1 MIRNATAYSCS
12 ACRCNIARLA
22 SGFGSEHSLKAKSE
36 RTYPLRIGID
46 VGGTFTDLV
55 AMDEGDSAPVAFKTP
70 TTPADPSDGVLNGI
84 AGLAS
89 SLGLDVSELLQKAQ
103 VIIHGTTVATNTL
116 VERKGA
122 TVGLITTEG
131 FRDLLEIREGLKED
145 RYNLRMNQ
153 VEPLAPRYLRVGVAE
168 RVDAGGK
175 VRREL
180 DKDGLKRQVEYLK
193 SEGVDSV
200 AICFLFSFLNPEH
213 EQEAERV
220 VREMLPDAYVSAS
233 HVILPQIKEFDRLST
248 TSLNA
253 YVGPSLSSYL
263 ERLETRVS
271 QIGGSAPLFVI
282 QSNGGIATVEDSS
295 EQAVRSILSGP
306 AGGASGAAH
315 VARRLREEHVIA
327 LDMGGTS
334 TDITLIE
341 NGSPHITGE
350 KFESGWKIAVPTVDI
365 HTLGAG
371 GGSIARVDE
380 GGVLRVGP
388 TSAGADPG
396 PACYGRGGTQP
407 TVTDAALV
415 LSLLDTEKFLGG
427 AVQLDIDLASEAIR
441 CQVAKPLG
449 LSVEEAAEGI
459 LRVVSSSIAE
469 GIRLASVSRGLDPR
483 EFALMGFGG
492 AAGLVATR
500 VAREIGIRRVLIPPA
515 GPVLSAFGMMAS
527 DLKYDLAMSHPSSLS
542 NVKLDDLRSDFATLV
557 EDGRERIR
565 DAGAADSDISVH
577 LSADM
582 RYLDQIYEVTVDVPD
597 LSLPDDDLRVLWA
610 ENMHERFEQLYAYR
624 QQEQDIRIVTL
635 RASAIGRLPIEGD
648 INDTAHI
655 PSESGAVPSQIT
667 TGPAV
672 INTDYN
678 TVVIDEGCSARF
690 DSGGILHIDVE
701 ASTQDSGAAEGDA
714 VTLSVVGNRLESIA
728 IEMMDV
734 MLRTALSQILNA
746 SRDFSTAILDSQ
758 CRLVAQ
764 GEGIPVHVS
773 ALPVAGRAVLDYFG
787 DSIAPGDVFLLN
799 DPYFG
804 GSHLPDITAIRP
816 VFVDG
821 KLAFMTVNR
830 AHHTDVGGGT
840 HGGYNPSASEIF
852 HEGLRIPPLRIYDG
866 DTPRDDLLRMMAA
879 NVRYPQNFLGDLNA
893 QIGSILTAER
903 RIRELVE
910 HYGSNRLTRIVDG
923 ILDATEAQVRSF
935 ISDWPNGEYFGE
947 SLVDDDGFDSELI
960 PIRARVTVA
969 EDTLTIDLS
978 ESAPQVTG
986 FINSAYANT
995 RSLAHAAI
1003 MYLAPYDVPKNDGSM
1018 GPLKVIA
1025 PKGLI
1030 VNANSPAPVCMSTNH
1045 CAEEIVEAIFKA
1057 LVQAVPEAV
1066 NAGFSRR
1073 LRYAIT
1079 GADPRTGESFLWHF
1093 FMARGGGGAALGHD
1107 GWSCVGEVN
1116 VAGGIRANSVEVTE
1130 ERFPLFVVNHEL
1142 RPGSAGNGQWRG
1154 GLGAVC
1160 EIIYEGKGEALLN
1173 TAGDGAIV
1181 PPFGVLGGEPG
1192 LPHRYSIVS
1201 GGVETVLRTKQTGVI
1216 VKPGDRIIALS
1227 SGGGGYG
1234 DPLRRSSHAKEWD
1247 SKNGYVR

>member
-1 MIRNATAYSCS
+1 M
-12 ACRCNIARLA
+12 
-22 SGFGSEHSLKAKSE
+22 
-36 RTYPLRIGID
+36 RIGID

-70 TTPADPSDGVLNGI
+70 TTPADPSDGVLDGI
-84 AGLAS
+84 AGLAAA
-89 SLGLDVSELLQKAQ
+89 LGLDARELLEEAQ

-145 RYNLRMNQ
+145 RYNLRMDQ
-153 VEPLAPRYLRVGVAE
+153 VEPLAPRYLRVGVEE
-168 RVDAGGK
+168 RVDAGGN

-180 DKDGLKRQVEYLK
+180 DIDGLKRQIEYLK

-213 EQEAERV
+213 EAEAERV
-220 VREMLPDAYVSAS
+220 VREILPDAYVSAS

-263 ERLETRVS
+263 ERLETRIS
-271 QIGGSAPLFVI
+271 QFGGSAPLFVI
-282 QSNGGIATVEDSS
+282 QSNGGIATVKDSS

-306 AGGASGAAH
+306 AGGAAGAAH
-315 VARRLREEHVIA
+315 VARQLGEERVIA

-415 LSLLDTEKFLGG
+415 LGLLDIEKFLGG
-427 AVQLDIDLASEAIR
+427 AVELDIGLATDAIR
-441 CQVAKPLG
+441 TTIAEPLG
-449 LSVEEAAEGI
+449 LSVAEAAEGI

-483 EFALMGFGG
+483 EFALVGFGG

-500 VAREIGIRRVLIPPA
+500 IAREIGIQRVLIPPA

-527 DLKYDLAMSHPSSLS
+527 DLKHDLALSHPSSLS
-542 NVKLDDLRSDFATLV
+542 TVDLDDLRSAFATLI
-557 EDGRERIR
+557 ENGRARIR

-597 LSLPDDDLRVLWA
+597 LNLSDDDLRTRWA

-635 RASAIGRLPIEGD
+635 RASAVGRLPVEGD
-648 INDTAHI
+648 ITDTAHS
-655 PSESGAVPSQIT
+655 PNGSEAVPPEIT
-667 TGPAV
+667 TGPTV

-678 TVVIDEGCSARF
+678 TVVIGEGCSASF
-690 DSGGILHIDVE
+690 DGSGILHIDVE
-701 ASTQDSGAAEGDA
+701 TATQAAGDAAVTEEERDA

-866 DTPRDDLLRMMAA
+866 DAPRDDLLQMMAA
-879 NVRYPQNFLGDLNA
+879 NVRYPKNFLGDLNA

-910 HYGSNRLTRIVDG
+910 HYGSERLTHIVDG

-935 ISDWPNGEYFGE
+935 ISDWPDGEYFGE
-947 SLVDDDGFDSELI
+947 SHVDDDGFDSELI

-969 EDTLTIDLS
+969 GDTLTIDLS
-978 ESAPQVTG
+978 ESAGQVTG

-1018 GPLKVIA
+1018 GPLKVVA
-1025 PKGLI
+1025 PEGLI

-1057 LVQAVPEAV
+1057 LAQAVPESV

-1079 GADPRTGESFLWHF
+1079 GTDPRTGESFLWHF

-1160 EIIYEGKGEALLN
+1160 EIIYEGEGEALLN

-1181 PPFGVLGGEPG
+1181 PPFGVLGGKPG

-1201 GGVETVLRTKQTGVI
+1201 GGAETVLRTKQTGVV
-1216 VKPGDRIIALS
+1216 VKPGDRIVALS

-1234 DPLRRSSHAKEWD
+1234 DPSHRSSDAKEWD
-1247 SKNGYVR
+1247 SRNGYVR

>member
-1 MIRNATAYSCS
+1 M
-12 ACRCNIARLA
+12 
-22 SGFGSEHSLKAKSE
+22 
-36 RTYPLRIGID
+36 RIGID

-55 AMDEGDSAPVAFKTP
+55 AMDEGDSSPVAFKTP
-70 TTPADPSDGVLNGI
+70 TTPTDPSDGVLNGI

-89 SLGLDVSELLQKAQ
+89 SLGMGARELLNKAE

-122 TVGLITTEG
+122 KVGLITTEG

-145 RYNLRMNQ
+145 RYNLRMDQ

-168 RVDAGGK
+168 RVDASGS

-180 DKDGLKRQVEYLK
+180 DVEGLRRQVEFLK

-200 AICFLFSFLNPEH
+200 AICFLFSFLNPDH
-213 EQEAERV
+213 EKEAERV

-263 ERLETRVS
+263 ERLDTRIS
-271 QIGGSAPLFVI
+271 EAGGSAPLFVI
-282 QSNGGIATVEDSS
+282 QSNGGIAPVKDSS

-306 AGGASGAAH
+306 AGGAAGAAH
-315 VARRLREEHVIA
+315 VARQLGEERIIA

-341 NGSPHITGE
+341 DGNPHITGE
-350 KFESGWKIAVPTVDI
+350 KFEAGWKIAVPTVDI

-407 TVTDAALV
+407 TVTDAALI
-415 LSLLDTEKFLGG
+415 LGLLDTEKFLGG
-427 AVQLDIDLASEAIR
+427 AVQLDTDRATEAIR
-441 CQVAKPLG
+441 TMVAEPLG
-449 LSVEEAAEGI
+449 LDVDAAAEGI

-483 EFALMGFGG
+483 EFSLMGFGG

-500 VAREIGIRRVLIPPA
+500 VAREIGIGRVLIPPT

-527 DLKYDLAMSHPSSLS
+527 DLKHDLALSHPSSLS
-542 NVKLDDLRSDFATLV
+542 TVDLDGLRSAYATLI

-565 DAGAADSDISVH
+565 SAGAAESDIGVH

-597 LSLPDDDLRVLWA
+597 LDLPDDELRVRWA

-635 RASAIGRLPIEGD
+635 RASAVGKLPVDG
-648 INDTAHI
+648 
-655 PSESGAVPSQIT
+655 S
-667 TGPAV
+667 GPAAASSMSDDATASAHLDSLHDAISGPTV
-672 INTDYN
+672 INTNYN
-678 TVVIDEGCSARF
+678 TVVVGEGCTARY
-690 DSGGILHIDVE
+690 DQHGILHIEVE
-701 ASTQDSGAAEGDA
+701 AATQATTAQADP

-821 KLAFMTVNR
+821 ELMFMTVNR

-866 DTPRDDLLRMMAA
+866 DAPRDDLLQMMAA
-879 NVRYPQNFLGDLNA
+879 NVRYPKNFLGDLNA

-910 HYGSNRLTRIVDG
+910 HYGAERLTRIVDG
-923 ILDATEAQVRSF
+923 ILDATESQVRSF
-935 ISDWPNGEYFGE
+935 ISDWPDGEYYGE

-960 PIRARVTVA
+960 PIRAKVTVA
-969 EDTLTIDLS
+969 GDTLTIDLS
-978 ESAPQVTG
+978 ESAKQVTG

-1025 PKGLI
+1025 PEGLI

-1057 LVQAVPEAV
+1057 LAQAVPESV

-1142 RPGSAGNGQWRG
+1142 RPGSAGTGQWRG

-1160 EIIYEGKGEALLN
+1160 EIIYEGEGEALLN

-1201 GGVETVLRTKQTGVI
+1201 NGVETVLRTKQTGVV
-1216 VKPGDRIIALS
+1216 VKPGDRIVALS

-1234 DPLRRSSHAKEWD
+1234 DPAHRSVNEDAWDRR
-1247 SKNGYVR
+1247 NGYV

>member
-1 MIRNATAYSCS
+1 M
-12 ACRCNIARLA
+12 
-22 SGFGSEHSLKAKSE
+22 
-36 RTYPLRIGID
+36 RIGID

-55 AMDEGDSAPVAFKTP
+55 VMAEGDSAPVAFKTP
-70 TTPADPSDGVLNGI
+70 TTPADPSDGVLNGVE
-84 AGLAS
+84 GLAS
-89 SLGLDVSELLQKAQ
+89 SIGMDSRELLEKAE

-122 TVGLITTEG
+122 KVGLITTEG

-145 RYNLRMNQ
+145 RYNLRMDQ

-168 RVDAGGK
+168 RVDASGK

-180 DKDGLKRQVEYLK
+180 DVEGLRNQVEYLK

-200 AICFLFSFLNPEH
+200 AICFLFSFLNPDH
-213 EQEAERV
+213 EAEAERI

-248 TSLNA
+248 TALNA

-263 ERLETRVS
+263 ERLETRIS
-271 QIGGSAPLFVI
+271 EAGGTAPLFVI
-282 QSNGGIATVEDSS
+282 QSNGGIAPVKDSS

-306 AGGASGAAH
+306 AGGAAGAAH
-315 VARRLREEHVIA
+315 VARQLGEDRVIA

-334 TDITLIE
+334 TDITLVE
-341 NGSPHITGE
+341 GGSPHITGE

-415 LSLLDTEKFLGG
+415 LGLLDTDMFLGG
-427 AVQLDIDLASEAIR
+427 AVALDIDLATDAISR
-441 CQVAKPLG
+441 AVAQPLG
-449 LSVEEAAEGI
+449 IDVQAAAEGI

-492 AAGLVATR
+492 AAGLIATR
-500 VAREIGIRRVLIPPA
+500 VAREIGIDRVLIPPA

-527 DLKYDLAMSHPSSLS
+527 DLKHDLALSHPSSLS
-542 NVKLDDLRSDFATLV
+542 TVDLDGLRSAFASLV

-565 DAGAADSDISVH
+565 SAGAAESDISVH

-597 LSLPDDDLRVLWA
+597 LNLLDDDLRVHWA

-635 RASAIGRLPIEGD
+635 RASAVGRLPVEGGVAD
-648 INDTAHI
+648 AVSSRNGSEASAQGNAH
-655 PSESGAVPSQIT
+655 SEPV
-667 TGPAV
+667 TGPTV

-678 TVVIDEGCSARF
+678 TVVVGEGCSARF
-690 DSGGILHIDVE
+690 DSNGILHIAVE
-701 ASTQDSGAAEGDA
+701 AATQATDAAERDA

-746 SRDFSTAILDSQ
+746 SRDFSTAILDGQ

-866 DTPRDDLLRMMAA
+866 DVPRDDLLQMMAA
-879 NVRYPQNFLGDLNA
+879 NVRYPKNFLGDLNA

-903 RIRELVE
+903 RIRELIE
-910 HYGSNRLTRIVDG
+910 HYGAERLTFIVDG

-935 ISDWPNGEYFGE
+935 ISDWPDGEYFGE

-960 PIRARVTVA
+960 PIRAKVTIA
-969 EDTLTIDLS
+969 GDTMTIDLS

-1018 GPLKVIA
+1018 GPLQVIA

-1057 LVQAVPEAV
+1057 LAQAVPESV

-1079 GADPRTGESFLWHF
+1079 GTDPRTGESFLWHF

-1142 RPGSAGNGQWRG
+1142 RPGSAGDGQWRG

-1160 EIIYEGKGEALLN
+1160 EIIYEGEGDALLN

-1201 GGVETVLRTKQTGVI
+1201 GGIETVLRTKQTGVV
-1216 VKPGDRIIALS
+1216 VKPGDRIVALS

-1234 DPLRRSSHAKEWD
+1234 DPALRSAKSD
-1247 SKNGYVR
+1247 ASDRKNGYV

>member
-1 MIRNATAYSCS
+1 MH
-12 ACRCNIARLA
+12 
-22 SGFGSEHSLKAKSE
+22 G
-36 RTYPLRIGID
+36 LRIGID

-55 AMDEGDSAPVAFKTP
+55 AVDEGDSAPVAFKTP
-70 TTPADPSDGVLNGI
+70 TTPADPSDGVLTGI

-89 SLGLDVSELLQKAQ
+89 SMGMDTPALLDKAQ

-122 TVGLITTEG
+122 KIGLITTEG

-145 RYNLRMNQ
+145 RYNLRMDQ
-153 VEPLAPRYLRVGVAE
+153 VEPLAPRYLRVGVEE
-168 RVDAGGK
+168 RVDAAGK

-180 DKDGLKRQVEYLK
+180 DVEGLRQQVEYLK
-193 SEGVDSV
+193 SEGVDSI
-200 AICFLFSFLNPEH
+200 AICFLFSFLNPDH
-213 EQEAERV
+213 EMEAEKI

-263 ERLETRVS
+263 ERLETRIS
-271 QIGGSAPLFVI
+271 EAGGSAPLFVI
-282 QSNGGIATVEDSS
+282 QSNGGIAPVKDSS

-306 AGGASGAAH
+306 AGGAAGAAH
-315 VARRLREEHVIA
+315 VARQLGEERVIA

-341 NGSPHITGE
+341 HGSPHITGE
-350 KFESGWKIAVPTVDI
+350 KFEAGWKIAVPTVDI

-415 LSLLDTEKFLGG
+415 LGLLDTDKFLGG
-427 AVQLDIDLASEAIR
+427 TVELDIDRATQTIQSD
-441 CQVAKPLG
+441 VADPLG
-449 LSVEEAAEGI
+449 VDVRAAAEGI

-500 VAREIGIRRVLIPPA
+500 VAREIGISRVLIPPA

-527 DLKYDLAMSHPSSLS
+527 DLKHDLALSHPSSLS
-542 NVKLDDLRSDFATLV
+542 TVDLDGLRSAFESLT
-557 EDGRERIR
+557 ESGRERIR
-565 DAGAADSDISVH
+565 AAGAADSDITVH

-597 LSLPDDDLRVLWA
+597 LNSSDDELRIRWA
-610 ENMHERFEQLYAYR
+610 ENMHERFERLYAYR

-635 RASAIGRLPIEGD
+635 RASAVGRLSVNGVDSSPAYSHDD
-648 INDTAHI
+648 IASASTHDDHHD
-655 PSESGAVPSQIT
+655 EVSGPTVLNS
-667 TGPAV
+667 
-672 INTDYN
+672 DYN
-678 TVVIDEGCSARF
+678 TVVVGEGCSARY
-690 DSGGILHIDVE
+690 DGHGILHIDVE
-701 ASTQDSGAAEGDA
+701 TSTQADDARADS

-787 DSIAPGDVFLLN
+787 DNIAPGDVFLLN

-821 KLAFMTVNR
+821 QLMFMTVNR

-866 DTPRDDLLRMMAA
+866 DVPRDDLLQMMAA
-879 NVRYPQNFLGDLNA
+879 NVRYPKNFLGDLNA

-910 HYGSNRLTRIVDG
+910 HYGTERLTRIVDG
-923 ILDATEAQVRSF
+923 ILDATESQVRSF
-935 ISDWPNGEYFGE
+935 ISDWPDGEYYGE
-947 SLVDDDGFDSELI
+947 SLVDDDGFDSKLI
-960 PIRARVTVA
+960 PIRAKITVA
-969 EDTLTIDLS
+969 GDTLTIDLS
-978 ESAPQVTG
+978 ESAKQVTG

-1057 LVQAVPEAV
+1057 LSQAVPESV

-1079 GADPRTGESFLWHF
+1079 GTDPRTGESFLWHF
-1093 FMARGGGGAALGHD
+1093 FMARGGGGASLGHD

-1142 RPGSAGNGQWRG
+1142 RPGSAGDGQWRG

-1160 EIIYEGKGEALLN
+1160 EIIYEGEGEALLN

-1201 GGVETVLRTKQTGVI
+1201 GGVETVLRTKQTSVV
-1216 VKPGDRIIALS
+1216 VKPGDRIVALS

-1234 DPLRRSSHAKEWD
+1234 KPELRSSEEDTWD
-1247 SKNGYVR
+1247 RRNGYV

>member
-1 MIRNATAYSCS
+1 M
-12 ACRCNIARLA
+12 
-22 SGFGSEHSLKAKSE
+22 
-36 RTYPLRIGID
+36 RIGID

-70 TTPADPSDGVLNGI
+70 TTPADPSDGVLDGI
-84 AGLAS
+84 EGLAS
-89 SLGLDVSELLQKAQ
+89 SMGLDPRELLEQAQ
-103 VIIHGTTVATNTL
+103 VVIHGTTVATNTL

-145 RYNLRMNQ
+145 RYNLRMDQ
-153 VEPLAPRYLRVGVAE
+153 VEPLAPRFLRVGVAE

-175 VRREL
+175 VRRDL
-180 DKDGLKRQVEYLK
+180 DIDGLKRQVEYLK

-213 EQEAERV
+213 EAEAERV

-253 YVGPSLSSYL
+253 YVGPSLSNYL
-263 ERLETRVS
+263 ERLDTRITQV
-271 QIGGSAPLFVI
+271 GGSAPLFVI
-282 QSNGGIATVEDSS
+282 QSNGGIATVKDSS

-306 AGGASGAAH
+306 AGGAAGAAH
-315 VARRLREEHVIA
+315 VARHLGEERVIA

-341 NGSPHITGE
+341 NGDPHITGE

-415 LSLLDTEKFLGG
+415 LSLLDIEKFLGG
-427 AVQLDIDLASEAIR
+427 AVELNIDLATEAIR
-441 CQVAKPLG
+441 TEVAGPLG
-449 LSVEEAAEGI
+449 LTVKEAAEGI

-500 VAREIGIRRVLIPPA
+500 VAREIGISRVTIPPA

-527 DLKYDLAMSHPSSLS
+527 DLKHDLALSHPCSLS
-542 NVKLDDLRSDFATLV
+542 TVALDDLRSAFATLV
-557 EDGRERIR
+557 KDGRQRIR

-582 RYLDQIYEVTVDVPD
+582 RYLDQIYEVTVDVPH
-597 LSLPDDDLRVLWA
+597 LNLPDDDLRTRWA

-635 RASAIGRLPIEGD
+635 RASAVGRLPVEGG
-648 INDTAHI
+648 ITGTAHS
-655 PSESGAVPSQIT
+655 PNGSGAVPPEIT
-667 TGPAV
+667 TGPTV
-672 INTDYN
+672 INTGYN
-678 TVVIDEGCSARF
+678 TVVIGEGCSASF
-690 DSGGILHIDVE
+690 DGSGILHIDVE
-701 ASTQDSGAAEGDA
+701 AATQAAGDAEVGEEERDA

-746 SRDFSTAILDSQ
+746 SRDFSTAILDGQ

-866 DTPRDDLLRMMAA
+866 DVPRDDLLQMMSA
-879 NVRYPQNFLGDLNA
+879 NVRYPKNFLGDLNA
-893 QIGSILTAER
+893 QIGSVLTAER
-903 RIRELVE
+903 RIRGLID
-910 HYGSNRLTRIVDG
+910 HYGSEPLTRIVDG

-935 ISDWPNGEYFGE
+935 ISDWPDGEYFGE
-947 SLVDDDGFDSELI
+947 SLVDDDGFDSKLI
-960 PIRARVTVA
+960 PIRATVTISG
-969 EDTLTIDLS
+969 DTLTIDLS

-995 RSLAHAAI
+995 RSHAHAAI
-1003 MYLAPYDVPKNDGSM
+1003 MYLAPYDVPKNEGSM

-1025 PKGLI
+1025 PSGLI
-1030 VNANSPAPVCMSTNH
+1030 VNADSPAPVCMSTNH

-1057 LVQAVPEAV
+1057 LAQAVPEAV

-1079 GADPRTGESFLWHF
+1079 GTDPRTGESFLWHF
-1093 FMARGGGGAALGHD
+1093 FMARGGG
-1107 GWSCVGEVN
+1107 
-1116 VAGGIRANSVEVTE
+1116 
-1130 ERFPLFVVNHEL
+1130 
-1142 RPGSAGNGQWRG
+1142 
-1154 GLGAVC
+1154 
-1160 EIIYEGKGEALLN
+1160 
-1173 TAGDGAIV
+1173 
-1181 PPFGVLGGEPG
+1181 
-1192 LPHRYSIVS
+1192 
-1201 GGVETVLRTKQTGVI
+1201 
-1216 VKPGDRIIALS
+1216 
-1227 SGGGGYG
+1227 
-1234 DPLRRSSHAKEWD
+1234 
-1247 SKNGYVR
+1247 

>member
-1 MIRNATAYSCS
+1 M
-12 ACRCNIARLA
+12 
-22 SGFGSEHSLKAKSE
+22 
-36 RTYPLRIGID
+36 RIGID

-55 AMDEGDSAPVAFKTP
+55 ATSEDSGTPVVFKTP
-70 TTPADPSDGVLNGI
+70 TTPDDPSQGVLKGI
-84 AGLAS
+84 EGLAAALGMESRKLLS
-89 SLGLDVSELLQKAQ
+89 SAEVL
-103 VIIHGTTVATNTL
+103 IHGTTVATNTL

-122 TVGLITTEG
+122 NVGLITTEG

-145 RYNLRMNQ
+145 RYNLRMDQ
-153 VEPLAPRYLRVGVAE
+153 VEPLAPRYLRIGVPE
-168 RVDAGGK
+168 RVDSSGA

-180 DKDGLKRQVEYLK
+180 DVAELKRKVEYLQ

-213 EQEAERV
+213 EREAERI
-220 VREMLPDAYVSAS
+220 VREMMPDAYVSSS

-248 TSLNA
+248 TTLNA
-253 YVGPSLSSYL
+253 YVGPSLASYL
-263 ERLETRVS
+263 QRLEGRITEV
-271 QIGGSAPLFVI
+271 GGAVPVFVI
-282 QSNGGIATVEDSS
+282 QSNGGIAPVSDSS

-306 AGGASGAAH
+306 AGGAAGAAH
-315 VARRLREEHVIA
+315 VARQLGEDRVIA

-341 NGSPHITGE
+341 DGAPHVTGE

-396 PACYGRGGTQP
+396 PACYGNGGTQP

-415 LSLLDTEKFLGG
+415 LGLLDTEKFLGG
-427 AVQLDIDLASEAIR
+427 AVRLDGDLATEAIR
-441 CQVAKPLG
+441 REVAGPLG
-449 LSVEEAAEGI
+449 LDVESAAEGI

-483 EFALMGFGG
+483 EFVLMGFGG

-500 VAREIGIRRVLIPPA
+500 VAGEIGIGRVLIPPA

-527 DLKYDLAMSHPSSLS
+527 DLKYDLAVSHPSSLS
-542 NVKLDDLRSDFATLV
+542 TVELDGVRSAFGELA
-557 EDGRERIR
+557 EDGRARLR
-565 DAGAADSDISVH
+565 AAGASDSDIS
-577 LSADM
+577 LSFSADM

-597 LSLPDDDLRVLWA
+597 LDLPDEDVRLRWA
-610 ENMHERFEQLYAYR
+610 ENMHARFERLYAYR

-635 RASAIGRLPIEGD
+635 RASAVGRLPAEAIEFWD
-648 INDTAHI
+648 
-655 PSESGAVPSQIT
+655 SESASGTDT
-667 TGPAV
+667 TSVDSVIHGPTV
-672 INTDYN
+672 INTNYN
-678 TVVIDEGCSARF
+678 TVVVGDGCSAQI
-690 DSGGILHIDVE
+690 DSHGVMHIDVE
-701 ASTQDSGAAEGDA
+701 GVEQSPADAEADS

-746 SRDFSTAILDSQ
+746 SRDFSTAILDRES
-758 CRLVAQ
+758 RMVAQ
-764 GEGIPVHVS
+764 GEGIPVHMS

-787 DSIAPGDVFLLN
+787 DGISPGDVFLLN

-804 GSHLPDITAIRP
+804 GSHLPDLTVIRP

-821 KLAFMTVNR
+821 DLAFMTVNR

-852 HEGLRIPPLRIYDG
+852 HEGLRIPPLRIHDR
-866 DTPRDDLLRMMAA
+866 DVPRDDLLQMMAA
-879 NVRYPQNFLGDLNA
+879 NVRYPKNFLGDLNA
-893 QIGSILTAER
+893 QIGSVLTAER
-903 RIRELVE
+903 RIRELVD
-910 HYGSNRLTRIVDG
+910 HYGARRLSRIVNG

-935 ISDWPNGEYFGE
+935 ISDWPDGVYHGE

-960 PIRARVTVA
+960 PIRAKVTIA
-969 EDTLTIDLS
+969 GDTLTIDLS
-978 ESAPQVTG
+978 ESASQVTG

-1003 MYLAPYDVPKNDGSM
+1003 MYLAPYDVPKNEGSM
-1018 GPLKVIA
+1018 GPLEVIA
-1025 PKGLI
+1025 PTGLI
-1030 VNANSPAPVCMSTNH
+1030 VNADAPAPVCMSTNH

-1057 LVQAVPEAV
+1057 LSQAVPEAV

-1079 GADPRTGESFLWHF
+1079 GIDPRTGESFLWHF
-1093 FMARGGGGAALGHD
+1093 FMARGGGGASKGHD

-1142 RPGSAGNGQWRG
+1142 RPGSAGKGKWRG

-1160 EIIYEGKGEALLN
+1160 EIIYEGEGDALLN

-1181 PPFGVLGGEPG
+1181 PPFGALGGEPG

-1201 GGVETVLRTKQTGVI
+1201 NGEETVLRTKQTGVI
-1216 VKPGDRIIALS
+1216 VKPGDRIVALS

-1234 DPLRRSSHAKEWD
+1234 DPMQRSEEASAWD
-1247 SKNGYVR
+1247 GRNGYV

>member
-1 MIRNATAYSCS
+1 M
-12 ACRCNIARLA
+12 
-22 SGFGSEHSLKAKSE
+22 
-36 RTYPLRIGID
+36 RIGID

-55 AMDEGDSAPVAFKTP
+55 AMREGDAAPFVFKTP
-70 TTPADPSDGVLNGI
+70 TTPDDPSIGVVDGI
-84 AGLAS
+84 EGLAAT
-89 SLGLDVSELLQKAQ
+89 LGVEPQELLNSAE
-103 VIIHGTTVATNTL
+103 VLIHGTTVATNTL

-122 TVGLITTEG
+122 RVGLITTEG

-145 RYNLRMNQ
+145 RYNLRMDQ
-153 VEPLAPRYLRVGVAE
+153 VEPLAPRYLRVGAPE
-168 RVDAGGK
+168 RVDSSGA

-180 DKDGLKRQVEYLK
+180 DVEELRRQVEYLK

-213 EQEAERV
+213 EMEADRI
-220 VREMLPDAYVSAS
+220 VREMMPEAYVSSS

-248 TSLNA
+248 TALNA
-253 YVGPSLSSYL
+253 YVGPSLASYL
-263 ERLETRVS
+263 LRLEGRITEA
-271 QIGGSAPLFVI
+271 GGAVPLFVI
-282 QSNGGIATVEDSS
+282 QSNGGIAPVSDSS

-306 AGGASGAAH
+306 AGGAAGAAY
-315 VARRLREEHVIA
+315 VARQLGEDRVIA

-341 NGSPHITGE
+341 DGAPHVTGE
-350 KFESGWKIAVPTVDI
+350 KFEAGWKIAVPTVDI

-388 TSAGADPG
+388 ASAGADPG
-396 PACYGRGGTQP
+396 PACYGKGGTQP

-415 LSLLDTEKFLGG
+415 LGLLDTDRFLGG
-427 AVQLDIDLASEAIR
+427 AVQLDEDLAVDTIR
-441 CQVAKPLG
+441 SQIAEPLG
-449 LSVEEAAEGI
+449 VDVEAAAEGI

-500 VAREIGIRRVLIPPA
+500 VAAEIGISRVLIPPA

-527 DLKYDLAMSHPSSLS
+527 DLKYDLAVSHPSSLS
-542 NVKLDDLRSDFATLV
+542 TVDLDGVRSAFGDLAEEGRARLRS
-557 EDGRERIR
+557 
-565 DAGAADSDISVH
+565 AGATDSDICVS

-597 LSLPDDDLRVLWA
+597 LHLPDDELRLRWA
-610 ENMHERFEQLYAYR
+610 ENMHLRFERLYAYR

-635 RASAIGRLPIEGD
+635 RASAVGRLPMAAVAARELAEDGSSE
-648 INDTAHI
+648 ASPL
-655 PSESGAVPSQIT
+655 PSMQGPS
-667 TGPAV
+667 V
-672 INTDYN
+672 VNTDYN
-678 TVVIDEGCSARF
+678 TVVVGEGCSATLDAR
-690 DSGGILHIDVE
+690 GIMHIDVGSGTQAPENAE
-701 ASTQDSGAAEGDA
+701 ADS

-758 CRLVAQ
+758 SRMVAQ
-764 GEGIPVHVS
+764 GEGIPVHMS

-787 DSIAPGDVFLLN
+787 DGISPGDVFLLN

-804 GSHLPDITAIRP
+804 GSHLPDLTVIRP

-821 KLAFMTVNR
+821 DLAFMTVNR

-852 HEGLRIPPLRIYDG
+852 HEGLRIPPLRIYDR
-866 DTPRDDLLRMMAA
+866 DVPRDDLLQMMAA
-879 NVRYPQNFLGDLNA
+879 NVRTPKNFLGDLNA
-893 QIGSILTAER
+893 QIGSVLTAER
-903 RIRELVE
+903 RIRELVD
-910 HYGSNRLTRIVDG
+910 HYGAERLTRIVDG
-923 ILDATEAQVRSF
+923 ILYATEAQVRSF
-935 ISDWPNGEYFGE
+935 ITEWPDGVYYGE

-960 PIRARVTVA
+960 PIRAKITIA
-969 EDTLTIDLS
+969 GDTMTIDLS
-978 ESAPQVTG
+978 ESSRQVTG

-1003 MYLAPYDVPKNDGSM
+1003 MYVAPYDIPKNEGSM
-1018 GPLKVIA
+1018 GPLEVIA
-1025 PKGLI
+1025 PTGLI
-1030 VNANSPAPVCMSTNH
+1030 VNADSPAPVCMSTNH

-1057 LVQAVPEAV
+1057 LSQAVPEAV

-1079 GADPRTGESFLWHF
+1079 GIDPRTGESFLWHF
-1093 FMARGGGGAALGHD
+1093 FMARGGGGASLGHD

-1142 RPGSAGNGQWRG
+1142 RPGSAGKGRWRG

-1160 EIIYEGKGEALLN
+1160 EIVYEGEGDALLN

-1192 LPHRYSIVS
+1192 LPHTYSIVS
-1201 GGVETVLRTKQTGVI
+1201 NGEETVLPTKLTGVV
-1216 VKPGDRIIALS
+1216 VKPGDRIVALS

-1234 DPLRRSSHAKEWD
+1234 DPADRSPASSAWDRR
-1247 SKNGYVR
+1247 NGYT

>member
-1 MIRNATAYSCS
+1 M
-12 ACRCNIARLA
+12 
-22 SGFGSEHSLKAKSE
+22 
-36 RTYPLRIGID
+36 RIGID

-70 TTPADPSDGVLNGI
+70 TTPADPSDGVLDGI
-84 AGLAS
+84 AGLAAA
-89 SLGLDVSELLQKAQ
+89 LGLDARELLEEAQ

-145 RYNLRMNQ
+145 RYNLRMDQ
-153 VEPLAPRYLRVGVAE
+153 VEPLAPRYLRVGVEE
-168 RVDAGGK
+168 RVDAGGN

-180 DKDGLKRQVEYLK
+180 DIDGLKRQIEYLK

-213 EQEAERV
+213 EAEAERV

-248 TSLNA
+248 TALNA

-263 ERLETRVS
+263 ERLETRIS
-271 QIGGSAPLFVI
+271 QVGGSAPLFVI
-282 QSNGGIATVEDSS
+282 QSNGGIATVKDSS

-306 AGGASGAAH
+306 AGGAAGAAH
-315 VARRLREEHVIA
+315 VARQLGEERVIA

-396 PACYGRGGTQP
+396 PACYGHGGTQP

-415 LSLLDTEKFLGG
+415 LGLLDIEKFLGG
-427 AVQLDIDLASEAIR
+427 AVELDIDLATDAIR
-441 CQVAKPLG
+441 TAIAGPLG

-500 VAREIGIRRVLIPPA
+500 VAREIGIARVLIPPA

-527 DLKYDLAMSHPSSLS
+527 DLKHDLALSHPSSLS
-542 NVKLDDLRSDFATLV
+542 TVDLDDLRSAFATLT

-597 LSLPDDDLRVLWA
+597 LSLSDDDLRTRWA

-635 RASAIGRLPIEGD
+635 RASAVGRLPIEGD
-648 INDTAHI
+648 ITDTAHS
-655 PSESGAVPSQIT
+655 PSGSEDAATKVI
-667 TGPAV
+667 TGPTV

-678 TVVIDEGCSARF
+678 TMVIGEGCSAGF
-690 DSGGILHIDVE
+690 DDSGILHIDVE
-701 ASTQDSGAAEGDA
+701 AATQAAGDAAIKEEERDA

-746 SRDFSTAILDSQ
+746 SRDFSTAILDGQ

-866 DTPRDDLLRMMAA
+866 DAPRDDLLQMMAA
-879 NVRYPQNFLGDLNA
+879 NVRYPKNFLGDLNA

-903 RIRELVE
+903 RIRELIE
-910 HYGSNRLTRIVDG
+910 HYGADRLTHIVDG

-935 ISDWPNGEYFGE
+935 ISDWPDGEYFGE
-947 SLVDDDGFDSELI
+947 SHVDDDGFDSELI

-969 EDTLTIDLS
+969 GDTLTIDLS
-978 ESAPQVTG
+978 ESAGQVTG

-1025 PKGLI
+1025 PEGLI

-1057 LVQAVPEAV
+1057 LAQAVPEAV

-1079 GADPRTGESFLWHF
+1079 GTDPRTGESFLWHF

-1160 EIIYEGKGEALLN
+1160 EIIYEGEGEALLN

-1181 PPFGVLGGEPG
+1181 PPFGVLGGKPG

-1201 GGVETVLRTKQTGVI
+1201 GGAETVLRTKQTGVV
-1216 VKPGDRIIALS
+1216 VKPGDRIVALS

-1234 DPLRRSSHAKEWD
+1234 DPSRRSSDAKEWD
-1247 SKNGYVR
+1247 SRNGYVR

>member
-1 MIRNATAYSCS
+1 M
-12 ACRCNIARLA
+12 
-22 SGFGSEHSLKAKSE
+22 
-36 RTYPLRIGID
+36 RIGID

-55 AMDEGDSAPVAFKTP
+55 VMAEGNSTPVAFKTP
-70 TTPADPSDGVLNGI
+70 TTPDDPSDGVLTGI
-84 AGLAS
+84 TGLAS
-89 SLGLDVSELLQKAQ
+89 SIGMDAAALLESAE
-103 VIIHGTTVATNTL
+103 VVIHGTTVATNTL
-116 VERKGA
+116 VEHKGA
-122 TVGLITTEG
+122 KVGLITTEG

-145 RYNLRMNQ
+145 RYNLRMDQ

-168 RVDAGGK
+168 RVDASGK
-175 VRREL
+175 VRQKL
-180 DKDGLKRQVEYLK
+180 DVDGLKRQVEYLK

-200 AICFLFSFLNPEH
+200 AICFLFSFLNPDH
-213 EQEAERV
+213 EREAERI

-263 ERLETRVS
+263 ERLETR
-271 QIGGSAPLFVI
+271 IGEAGGNAPLFVI
-282 QSNGGIATVEDSS
+282 QSNGGIAPVRDSS

-306 AGGASGAAH
+306 AGGAAGAAH
-315 VARRLREEHVIA
+315 VARQLGESRVIA

-341 NGSPHITGE
+341 DGSPHITGE

-388 TSAGADPG
+388 TSAGAVPG
-396 PACYGRGGTQP
+396 PACYGRGGTLP

-415 LSLLDTEKFLGG
+415 RGLLDADNFLGG
-427 AVQLDIDLASEAIR
+427 TVDLDTGRAIEAIR
-441 CQVAKPLG
+441 SKVAEPLG
-449 LSVEEAAEGI
+449 IEVEAAAEGI

-500 VAREIGIRRVLIPPA
+500 VAREIGIERVLIPPT

-527 DLKYDLAMSHPSSLS
+527 DLKHDLALSHPASLS
-542 NVKLDDLRSDFATLV
+542 AVDLDGFRSAYATLID
-557 EDGRERIR
+557 DGKKRIR
-565 DAGAADSDISVH
+565 TAGAAESDISVH

-597 LSLPDDDLRVLWA
+597 LSLPDDELRVRWA
-610 ENMHERFEQLYAYR
+610 ENMHRRFEQLYAYR

-635 RASAIGRLPIEGD
+635 RASAVGRLSVNGGGA
-648 INDTAHI
+648 INGAAV
-655 PSESGAVPSQIT
+655 SEQHDAEQDAID
-667 TGPAV
+667 GPTV

-678 TVVIDEGCSARF
+678 TMVVGEGCTARY
-690 DSGGILHIDVE
+690 DRHGILHIDVE
-701 ASTQDSGAAEGDA
+701 TATHAVEARADS

-746 SRDFSTAILDSQ
+746 SRDFSTAILDGQ

-787 DSIAPGDVFLLN
+787 DSIAPGDVFMLN

-804 GSHLPDITAIRP
+804 GSHLPDITVIRP

-821 KLAFMTVNR
+821 ALRFMTVNR

-866 DTPRDDLLRMMAA
+866 DVPRDDLLQMMSF
-879 NVRYPQNFLGDLNA
+879 NVRYPKNFLGDLNA
-893 QIGSILTAER
+893 QIGSVLTAER
-903 RIRELVE
+903 RIRELVN
-910 HYGSNRLTRIVDG
+910 HYGADRLTRIVDG
-923 ILDATEAQVRSF
+923 ILDATEAQVRNF
-935 ISDWPNGEYFGE
+935 ISEWPDGEYYGE

-960 PIRARVTVA
+960 PIRAKVTIA
-969 EDTLTIDLS
+969 GDTMTIDLS
-978 ESAPQVTG
+978 ESAQQVTG

-1030 VNANSPAPVCMSTNH
+1030 VNANAPAPVCMSTNH

-1057 LVQAVPEAV
+1057 LAQAVPEAV

-1079 GADPRTGESFLWHF
+1079 GTDPRTGESFLWHF

-1130 ERFPLFVVNHEL
+1130 ERFPLFVINHEL
-1142 RPGSAGNGQWRG
+1142 RPGSAGDGQWRG

-1160 EIIYEGKGEALLN
+1160 EIVYEGEGEALLN

-1201 GGVETVLRTKQTGVI
+1201 GGVETVLRTKQTGV
-1216 VKPGDRIIALS
+1216 VVHPGDRIVALS

-1234 DPLRRSSHAKEWD
+1234 DPTRRSANASEWD
-1247 SKNGYVR
+1247 SRNGYV

>member
-1 MIRNATAYSCS
+1 M
-12 ACRCNIARLA
+12 
-22 SGFGSEHSLKAKSE
+22 
-36 RTYPLRIGID
+36 RIGVD

-55 AMDEGDSAPVAFKTP
+55 AMRVGDSAPAVFKTP
-70 TTPADPSDGVLNGI
+70 TTPDDPSLGVVNGI
-84 AGLAS
+84 EGLAAAMEVTS
-89 SLGLDVSELLQKAQ
+89 EDLLGGAEVL
-103 VIIHGTTVATNTL
+103 IHGTTVATNTL

-122 TVGLITTEG
+122 RVGLITTEG

-145 RYNLRMNQ
+145 RYNLRMDQ
-153 VEPLAPRYLRVGVAE
+153 VEPLAPRYLRVGVPE
-168 RVDAGGK
+168 RVDSSGM

-180 DKDGLKRQVEYLK
+180 DVEELKRQVEYLQ

-200 AICFLFSFLNPEH
+200 AICFLFSFLNPDH
-213 EQEAERV
+213 EREAERI
-220 VREMLPDAYVSAS
+220 VREMMPDAYVSSS

-248 TSLNA
+248 TTLNA
-253 YVGPSLSSYL
+253 YVGPSLASYL
-263 ERLETRVS
+263 RRLEGRITEA
-271 QIGGSAPLFVI
+271 GGTVPVFVI
-282 QSNGGIATVEDSS
+282 QSNGGIAPVSDSS

-306 AGGASGAAH
+306 AGGAAGAAH
-315 VARRLREEHVIA
+315 VARQLGEERVIA

-341 NGSPHITGE
+341 DGTPHVTGE
-350 KFESGWKIAVPTVDI
+350 KFEAGWKIAVPTVDI

-396 PACYGRGGTQP
+396 PACYGKGGTQP

-415 LSLLDTEKFLGG
+415 LGLLNTDKFLGG
-427 AVQLDIDLASEAIR
+427 AVQLDEELAIEAI
-441 CQVAKPLG
+441 CSQVAEPLG
-449 LSVEEAAEGI
+449 LDVESAAEGI

-492 AAGLVATR
+492 AAGLVTTR
-500 VAREIGIRRVLIPPA
+500 VAREIGISRALIPPA

-527 DLKYDLAMSHPSSLS
+527 DLKYDLAFSHPSSLS
-542 NVKLDDLRSDFATLV
+542 TVDLDSLRSAFNDLDQA
-557 EDGRERIR
+557 GRNRLLS
-565 DAGAADSDISVH
+565 AGATDSDITVTF
-577 LSADM
+577 SADM
-582 RYLDQIYEVTVDVPD
+582 RYLDQIYEVTVEVPD
-597 LSLPDDDLRVLWA
+597 LNLPDEELRLRWA
-610 ENMHERFEQLYAYR
+610 ENMHIRFERLYAYR

-635 RASAIGRLPIEGD
+635 RASAVGRLPAGSGLDSDSTEA
-648 INDTAHI
+648 TANE
-655 PSESGAVPSQIT
+655 PSSSHPATQGPS
-667 TGPAV
+667 V

-678 TVVIDEGCSARF
+678 TVVVGEGCSARL
-690 DSGGILHIDVE
+690 DSRGVMHIDVQID
-701 ASTQDSGAAEGDA
+701 TQAPEDTAADS

-758 CRLVAQ
+758 SRMVAQ
-764 GEGIPVHVS
+764 GEGIPVHMS

-787 DSIAPGDVFLLN
+787 DDIAPGDVFLLN

-804 GSHLPDITAIRP
+804 GSHLPDLTVIRP

-821 KLAFMTVNR
+821 DLVFMTVNR

-852 HEGLRIPPLRIYDG
+852 HEGLRIPPLRIYDR
-866 DTPRDDLLRMMAA
+866 DVPRDDLLQMMAA
-879 NVRYPQNFLGDLNA
+879 NVRTPKNFLGDLNA
-893 QIGSILTAER
+893 QIGSVLTAER
-903 RIRELVE
+903 RIRELVD
-910 HYGSNRLTRIVDG
+910 HYGVDNLTRIVDG
-923 ILDATEAQVRSF
+923 ILEATEAQVRSF
-935 ISDWPNGEYFGE
+935 ISEWPDGVYYGE

-960 PIRARVTVA
+960 PIRAAITIA
-969 EDTLTIDLS
+969 GDTMTIDLS
-978 ESAPQVTG
+978 ESASQVTG

-1003 MYLAPYDVPKNDGSM
+1003 MYVAPYDVPKNEGSM
-1018 GPLKVIA
+1018 GPLEVIA

-1030 VNANSPAPVCMSTNH
+1030 VNANAPAPVCMSTNH

-1057 LVQAVPEAV
+1057 LSQAVPEAV

-1079 GADPRTGESFLWHF
+1079 GIDPRTGESFLWHF
-1093 FMARGGGGAALGHD
+1093 FMARGGGGASQGHD

-1142 RPGSAGNGQWRG
+1142 RPGSAGEGEWRG

-1160 EIIYEGKGEALLN
+1160 EIVYEGEGDASLN
-1173 TAGDGAIV
+1173 TAGDGAVV

-1201 GGVETVLRTKQTGVI
+1201 NGTETVLPTKQTGV
-1216 VKPGDRIIALS
+1216 VVRPGDRIVALS

-1234 DPLRRSSHAKEWD
+1234 DPAQRSSETAAWD
-1247 SKNGYVR
+1247 AKNGYV

>member
-1 MIRNATAYSCS
+1 MD
-12 ACRCNIARLA
+12 
-22 SGFGSEHSLKAKSE
+22 GV
-36 RTYPLRIGID
+36 RIGID

-55 AMDEGDSAPVAFKTP
+55 AMGDGDSTPVVFKTP
-70 TTPADPSDGVLNGI
+70 TTPADPSDGVINGI
-84 AGLAS
+84 EGIAAS
-89 SLGLDVSELLQKAQ
+89 MGMDSRELLRKAE
-103 VIIHGTTVATNTL
+103 VVIHGTTVATNTL

-122 TVGLITTEG
+122 RVGLITTEG

-145 RYNLRMNQ
+145 RYNLRMDQ

-168 RVDAGGK
+168 RVDSGGK
-175 VRREL
+175 VRREM
-180 DKDGLKRQVEYLK
+180 DIEGLKRQVEYLK

-213 EQEAERV
+213 EREAERI
-220 VREMLPDAYVSAS
+220 VRELLPGAYVSAS

-253 YVGPSLSSYL
+253 YVGPSLSGYL
-263 ERLETRVS
+263 ERLENRIS
-271 QIGGSAPLFVI
+271 EAGGEVPLFVI
-282 QSNGGIATVEDSS
+282 QSNGGIAPVSDSS

-306 AGGASGAAH
+306 AGGAAGAAY
-315 VARRLREEHVIA
+315 VARQLGDERVIA

-341 NGSPHITGE
+341 DGAPHVTGE

-415 LSLLDTEKFLGG
+415 LGLLDTERFLGG
-427 AVQLDIDLASEAIR
+427 AVALDLDLATEAVR
-441 CQVAKPLG
+441 RHVAEPLG
-449 LSVEEAAEGI
+449 LDVEAAAEGI

-483 EFALMGFGG
+483 EFTLMGFGG

-500 VAREIGIRRVLIPPA
+500 VAREIGMSRALIPPA

-527 DLKYDLAMSHPSSLS
+527 DLKYDLALSHPSSLS
-542 NVKLDDLRSDFATLV
+542 TVDLDRLRSAFTSIA
-557 EDGRERIR
+557 EEGRERIR
-565 DAGAADSDISVH
+565 SAGADESDISVA
-577 LSADM
+577 LAADM
-582 RYLDQIYEVTVDVPD
+582 RYLDQIYEVTVDVPY
-597 LSLPDDDLRVLWA
+597 LGLPDDDLRARWA
-610 ENMHERFEQLYAYR
+610 ENMHERFERLYAYR

-635 RASAIGRLPIEGD
+635 RASAVGRLPSAGVG
-648 INDTAHI
+648 
-655 PSESGAVPSQIT
+655 SGAIENQNTPDSVATDALEPDSIT
-667 TGPAV
+667 RGPTV

-678 TVVIDEGCSARF
+678 TVVVGEGCSAGY
-690 DSGGILHIDVE
+690 DEHGILRIDIPGATLQPDDAE
-701 ASTQDSGAAEGDA
+701 ADS

-746 SRDFSTAILDSQ
+746 SRDFSTAILDGQ

-787 DSIAPGDVFLLN
+787 DGIAPGDVFLLN

-804 GSHLPDITAIRP
+804 GSHLPDLTVIRP

-821 KLAFMTVNR
+821 TLAFMTVNR

-852 HEGLRIPPLRIYDG
+852 HEGLRIPPLRIHDR
-866 DTPRDDLLRMMAA
+866 DAPRDDLLQMMAA
-879 NVRYPQNFLGDLNA
+879 NVRYPKNFLGDLNA
-893 QIGSILTAER
+893 QIGSVLTAER
-903 RIRELVE
+903 RIRELAD
-910 HYGSNRLTRIVDG
+910 HYGADRLARIVDG

-935 ISDWPNGEYFGE
+935 ISDWPDGVYHGE
-947 SLVDDDGFDSELI
+947 SLVDDDGFDSKLI
-960 PIRARVTVA
+960 PIRAKVTIA
-969 EDTLTIDLS
+969 DDTLTIDLS
-978 ESAPQVTG
+978 ESAQQVTG

-1003 MYLAPYDVPKNDGSM
+1003 MYVAP
-1018 GPLKVIA
+1018 
-1025 PKGLI
+1025 
-1030 VNANSPAPVCMSTNH
+1030 TT
-1045 CAEEIVEAIFKA
+1045 F
-1057 LVQAVPEAV
+1057 
-1066 NAGFSRR
+1066 
-1073 LRYAIT
+1073 
-1079 GADPRTGESFLWHF
+1079 PRTT
-1093 FMARGGGGAALGHD
+1093 ARWG
-1107 GWSCVGEVN
+1107 
-1116 VAGGIRANSVEVTE
+1116 R
-1130 ERFPLFVVNHEL
+1130 
-1142 RPGSAGNGQWRG
+1142 
-1154 GLGAVC
+1154 
-1160 EIIYEGKGEALLN
+1160 
-1173 TAGDGAIV
+1173 
-1181 PPFGVLGGEPG
+1181 
-1192 LPHRYSIVS
+1192 
-1201 GGVETVLRTKQTGVI
+1201 
-1216 VKPGDRIIALS
+1216 
-1227 SGGGGYG
+1227 
-1234 DPLRRSSHAKEWD
+1234 
-1247 SKNGYVR
+1247 

>member
-1 MIRNATAYSCS
+1 M
-12 ACRCNIARLA
+12 
-22 SGFGSEHSLKAKSE
+22 
-36 RTYPLRIGID
+36 RIGID

-55 AMDEGDSAPVAFKTP
+55 AMEEGDDTPVVFKTP
-70 TTPADPSDGVLNGI
+70 TTPGDPSDGVLNGI
-84 AGLAS
+84 EGLAKS
-89 SLGLDVSELLQKAQ
+89 MGLDSRALLEKAQ

-122 TVGLITTEG
+122 KVGLITTEG

-145 RYNLRMNQ
+145 RYNLRMDQ

-168 RVDAGGK
+168 RVDSGGS

-180 DKDGLKRQVEYLK
+180 DVDGLRRQVEYLK

-200 AICFLFSFLNPEH
+200 AICFLFSFLNPDH
-213 EQEAERV
+213 EIEAEKI
-220 VREMLPDAYVSAS
+220 VREMLPGAYVSAS

-253 YVGPSLSSYL
+253 YVGPSLSNYL
-263 ERLETRVS
+263 ERLESRIS
-271 QIGGSAPLFVI
+271 EAGSSSPLFVI
-282 QSNGGIATVEDSS
+282 QSNGGIAPVADSS

-306 AGGASGAAH
+306 AGGAAGAAY
-315 VARRLREEHVIA
+315 VARQLGEQRVIA

-341 NGSPHITGE
+341 AGSPHITGE

-396 PACYGRGGTQP
+396 PACYGRGGTHP

-415 LSLLDTEKFLGG
+415 LGLLDTERFLGG
-427 AVQLDIDLASEAIR
+427 AVELKPGLAVEAIR
-441 CQVAKPLG
+441 ANVAEPLG
-449 LSVEEAAEGI
+449 LDVEAAAEGI

-500 VAREIGIRRVLIPPA
+500 VAREIGIARVLIPPA

-527 DLKYDLAMSHPSSLS
+527 DLKHDLALSHPSSLS
-542 NVKLDDLRSDFATLV
+542 AVDLDGLRSAFATLV
-557 EDGRERIR
+557 QEGRERIR
-565 DAGAADSDISVH
+565 SAGAEESEISVH

-597 LSLPDDDLRVLWA
+597 LDLPDEDLRLRWA
-610 ENMHERFEQLYAYR
+610 ENMHERFERLYAYR

-635 RASAIGRLPIEGD
+635 RASAVGRLSVDGGVGPARNGSGPGASASPD
-648 INDTAHI
+648 AD
-655 PSESGAVPSQIT
+655 ESGNVTS
-667 TGPAV
+667 GPAV

-678 TVVIDEGCSARF
+678 TVVVGEGCSARF
-690 DSGGILHIDVE
+690 DQDGILHIEVE
-701 ASTQDSGAAEGDA
+701 AVTQASGDA
-714 VTLSVVGNRLESIA
+714 QGDSVTLSVVGNRLESIA

-746 SRDFSTAILDSQ
+746 SRDFSTAILDGQ

-804 GSHLPDITAIRP
+804 GSHLPDLTVIRP

-821 KLAFMTVNR
+821 KLKFMTVNR

-852 HEGLRIPPLRIYDG
+852 HEGLRIPPLRIYDR
-866 DTPRDDLLRMMAA
+866 DVPRDDLLQMMSA
-879 NVRYPQNFLGDLNA
+879 NVRYPKNFLGDLNA
-893 QIGSILTAER
+893 QIGSVLTAER
-903 RIRELVE
+903 RIRELVD
-910 HYGSNRLTRIVDG
+910 HYGPERLTRIVDG

-935 ISDWPNGEYFGE
+935 ISDWPDGEYFGE
-947 SLVDDDGFDSELI
+947 SLVDDDGFDSKLI

-969 EDTLTIDLS
+969 GDTLTIDLG

-1003 MYLAPYDVPKNDGSM
+1003 MYLAPYDVPKNEGSM

-1025 PKGLI
+1025 PSGLI

-1057 LVQAVPEAV
+1057 LAQAVPEAV

-1073 LRYAIT
+1073 LRYAIM
-1079 GADPRTGESFLWHF
+1079 GNDPRTGESFLWHF
-1093 FMARGGGGAALGHD
+1093 FMARGGGGASFGHD

-1142 RPGSAGNGQWRG
+1142 RPGSAGDGQWRG

-1160 EIIYEGKGEALLN
+1160 EIIYEGEGDALLN

-1181 PPFGVLGGEPG
+1181 PPFGALGGEPG

-1201 GGVETVLRTKQTGVI
+1201 DDVETVLRTKQTGV
-1216 VKPGDRIIALS
+1216 VVSPGDRIVALS

-1234 DPLRRSSHAKEWD
+1234 DPSLRSPESKERD
-1247 SKNGYVR
+1247 HKNGYV

>member
-1 MIRNATAYSCS
+1 M
-12 ACRCNIARLA
+12 
-22 SGFGSEHSLKAKSE
+22 
-36 RTYPLRIGID
+36 RIGID

-55 AMDEGDSAPVAFKTP
+55 AMGDGDSAPAVFKTP
-70 TTPADPSDGVLNGI
+70 TTPANPSDGVLNGI

-89 SLGLDVSELLQKAQ
+89 DMGLDTRGLLNGAQ

-122 TVGLITTEG
+122 KVGLVTTEG

-145 RYNLRMNQ
+145 RYNLRMDQ

-168 RVDAGGK
+168 RVDSGGR

-180 DKDGLKRQVEYLK
+180 DVEGLRRQAEYLK
-193 SEGVDSV
+193 SEGVESV
-200 AICFLFSFLNPEH
+200 AICFLFSFLNPDH
-213 EQEAERV
+213 EMEAEQI
-220 VREMLPDAYVSAS
+220 VREILPGAYVSAS
-233 HVILPQIKEFDRLST
+233 HAILPQIKEFDRLST

-263 ERLETRVS
+263 ERLETRLS
-271 QIGGSAPLFVI
+271 EAGGSASLFVI
-282 QSNGGIATVEDSS
+282 QSNGGIATVSDSS

-306 AGGASGAAH
+306 AGGAAGAAY
-315 VARRLREEHVIA
+315 VARQLGEERVIA

-341 NGSPHITGE
+341 NGSPHISSE

-396 PACYGRGGTQP
+396 PACYGRGGTHP

-415 LSLLDTEKFLGG
+415 LGLLDADKFLGG
-427 AVQLDIDLASEAIR
+427 TVELDLDLATNAIR
-441 CQVAKPLG
+441 KSIAKPLDQDVT
-449 LSVEEAAEGI
+449 SAAEGI

-500 VAREIGIRRVLIPPA
+500 VAREIGIGRVLIPPT

-527 DLKYDLAMSHPSSLS
+527 DLKHDLALSHPSSLS
-542 NVKLDDLRSDFATLV
+542 TVDLDGLRSAYATLI
-557 EDGRERIR
+557 EEGRERIR
-565 DAGAADSDISVH
+565 SAGAAESDISVH

-597 LSLPDDDLRVLWA
+597 LGLQDDELRSRWA
-610 ENMHERFEQLYAYR
+610 ENMHERFERLYAYR

-635 RASAIGRLPIEGD
+635 RASAVGRLSMGRDATHNAD
-648 INDTAHI
+648 ICT
-655 PSESGAVPSQIT
+655 ESDSDSTGSGMPEASRETVT
-667 TGPAV
+667 NGPAV
-672 INTDYN
+672 INSDYN
-678 TVVIDEGCSARF
+678 TVVIGERCSARS
-690 DSGGILHIDVE
+690 DGRGVLHIKVE
-701 ASTQDSGAAEGDA
+701 DASQTLDQSGDDS

-746 SRDFSTAILDSQ
+746 SRDFSTAILDGK

-804 GSHLPDITAIRP
+804 GSHLPDLTVIRP
-816 VFVDG
+816 VFIDDV
-821 KLAFMTVNR
+821 LMFMTVNR

-866 DTPRDDLLRMMAA
+866 DVPRDDLLQMMSA
-879 NVRYPQNFLGDLNA
+879 NVRYPKNFLGDLNA
-893 QIGSILTAER
+893 QIGSVLTAER
-903 RIRELVE
+903 RIRELAD
-910 HYGSNRLTRIVDG
+910 HYGADRLIRIVDG

-935 ISDWPNGEYFGE
+935 ISDWPDGEYYGE
-947 SLVDDDGFDSELI
+947 SLVDDDGFDSKLI

-969 EDTLTIDLS
+969 GDTLTIDLS

-1003 MYLAPYDVPKNDGSM
+1003 MYVAPYDVPKNEGSM
-1018 GPLKVIA
+1018 GPLEVIA
-1025 PKGLI
+1025 PSGLI
-1030 VNANSPAPVCMSTNH
+1030 VNADSPAPVCMSTNH

-1057 LVQAVPEAV
+1057 LALAVPESV

-1079 GADPRTGESFLWHF
+1079 GTDPRTGESFLWHF
-1093 FMARGGGGAALGHD
+1093 FMARGGGGASLGHD

-1160 EIIYEGKGEALLN
+1160 EIIYEGEGSALLN
-1173 TAGDGAIV
+1173 TAGDGAVV
-1181 PPFGVLGGEPG
+1181 PPFGILDGEPG

-1201 GGVETVLRTKQTGVI
+1201 EGVETVLRTKQTGV
-1216 VKPGDRIIALS
+1216 VVNPGDRIVALS

-1234 DPLRRSSHAKEWD
+1234 DPERRSPESEGWD
-1247 SKNGYVR
+1247 RRNGYV

>member
-1 MIRNATAYSCS
+1 M
-12 ACRCNIARLA
+12 
-22 SGFGSEHSLKAKSE
+22 
-36 RTYPLRIGID
+36 RIGID

-55 AMDEGDSAPVAFKTP
+55 AMREGDSEPVVFKTP
-70 TTPADPSDGVLNGI
+70 TTPDDPSLGVVNGI
-84 AGLAS
+84 EGLAATMGTTS
-89 SLGLDVSELLQKAQ
+89 HDLLDSAEVL
-103 VIIHGTTVATNTL
+103 IHGTTVATNTL
-116 VERKGA
+116 VERRGA
-122 TVGLITTEG
+122 RVGLITTEG

-145 RYNLRMNQ
+145 RYNLRMDQ
-153 VEPLAPRYLRVGVAE
+153 VEPLAPRYLRVGVPE
-168 RVDAGGK
+168 RVDSSGT

-180 DKDGLKRQVEYLK
+180 DVQELRRQVEYLK

-200 AICFLFSFLNPEH
+200 AICFLFSFLNPDH
-213 EQEAERV
+213 EREAERIV
-220 VREMLPDAYVSAS
+220 KEMMPDAYVSSS

-248 TSLNA
+248 TALNA
-253 YVGPSLSSYL
+253 YVGPSLASYL
-263 ERLETRVS
+263 RRLESR
-271 QIGGSAPLFVI
+271 IAEAGGAVPVFVI
-282 QSNGGIATVEDSS
+282 QSNGGIAPVSDSS

-306 AGGASGAAH
+306 AGGAAGAAY
-315 VARRLREEHVIA
+315 VARQLGEERVIA

-341 NGSPHITGE
+341 DGTPHVTGE

-396 PACYGRGGTQP
+396 PACYAKGGAAP
-407 TVTDAALV
+407 TVTDAALI
-415 LSLLDTEKFLGG
+415 LGLLDTDKFLGG
-427 AVQLDIDLASEAIR
+427 AVQLDENLAIEAIR
-441 CQVAKPLG
+441 SQVADPLG
-449 LSVEEAAEGI
+449 LDVESAAEGI

-483 EFALMGFGG
+483 EFVLMGFGG

-500 VAREIGIRRVLIPPA
+500 VAREIGIGRVLIPPA

-527 DLKYDLAMSHPSSLS
+527 DLKYDLALSHPASLS
-542 NVKLDDLRSDFATLV
+542 TVDMDGLRSAFGELAQAGRDRLV
-557 EDGRERIR
+557 S
-565 DAGAADSDISVH
+565 AGATDSDIGVTFA
-577 LSADM
+577 ADM

-597 LSLPDDDLRVLWA
+597 LDLPDDELRRRWE
-610 ENMHERFEQLYAYR
+610 ENMHLRFERLYAYR

-635 RASAIGRLPIEGD
+635 RASAVGRLPAGAVEDQGPEISGD
-648 INDTAHI
+648 IEASTPNALTHG
-655 PSESGAVPSQIT
+655 PS
-667 TGPAV
+667 V

-678 TVVIDEGCSARF
+678 TVVVGEGCSASF
-690 DSGGILHIDVE
+690 DSHGVMHIEVE
-701 ASTQDSGAAEGDA
+701 GVAQAPDDAEADP

-758 CRLVAQ
+758 SRMVAQ
-764 GEGIPVHVS
+764 GEGIPVHMS

-787 DSIAPGDVFLLN
+787 DAISPGDVFLLN

-804 GSHLPDITAIRP
+804 GSHLPDLTVMRP

-821 KLAFMTVNR
+821 SLAFMTVNR

-852 HEGLRIPPLRIYDG
+852 HEGLRIPPLRIYDR
-866 DTPRDDLLRMMAA
+866 DVPRDDLLQMMAA
-879 NVRYPQNFLGDLNA
+879 NVRYPKNFLGDLNA
-893 QIGSILTAER
+893 QIGSVLTAER

-910 HYGSNRLTRIVDG
+910 HYDAERLTRVVDG

-935 ISDWPNGEYFGE
+935 ISEWPDGVYHGE

-960 PIRARVTVA
+960 PIRAAITIA
-969 EDTLTIDLS
+969 GDTMTIDLS

-1003 MYLAPYDVPKNDGSM
+1003 MYVAPYDVPKNEGSM
-1018 GPLKVIA
+1018 GPLEVIA
-1025 PKGLI
+1025 PNGLI
-1030 VNANSPAPVCMSTNH
+1030 VNADSPAPVCMSTNH
-1045 CAEEIVEAIFKA
+1045 CAEEIVEAVFKA
-1057 LVQAVPEAV
+1057 LSQAVPEAV

-1079 GADPRTGESFLWHF
+1079 GVDPRTGESFLWHF
-1093 FMARGGGGAALGHD
+1093 FMARGGGGASLGHD

-1130 ERFPLFVVNHEL
+1130 ERFPLFVVNHEF
-1142 RPGSAGNGQWRG
+1142 RPGSAGKGKWRG

-1160 EIIYEGKGEALLN
+1160 EIVYEGEGDALLN

-1192 LPHRYSIVS
+1192 LPHRYSLVS
-1201 GGVETVLRTKQTGVI
+1201 NGTETVLRTKQTGVV
-1216 VKPGDRIIALS
+1216 VKPGDRIVALS

-1234 DPLRRSSHAKEWD
+1234 DPTQRSSETATWD
-1247 SKNGYVR
+1247 TKNGYV

>member
-1 MIRNATAYSCS
+1 M
-12 ACRCNIARLA
+12 
-22 SGFGSEHSLKAKSE
+22 
-36 RTYPLRIGID
+36 RIGID

-55 AMDEGDSAPVAFKTP
+55 AMRAGDAAPVVFKTP
-70 TTPADPSDGVLNGI
+70 TTPEDPSLGVVNGI
-84 AGLAS
+84 EGLAAAMGLTSHDLLS
-89 SLGLDVSELLQKAQ
+89 SAEVL
-103 VIIHGTTVATNTL
+103 IHGTTVATNTL

-122 TVGLITTEG
+122 RVGLITTEG

-145 RYNLRMNQ
+145 RYNLRMDQ
-153 VEPLAPRYLRVGVAE
+153 VEPLAPRYLRVGVPE
-168 RVDAGGK
+168 RIDSNGS
-175 VRREL
+175 VRQEL
-180 DKDGLKRQVEYLK
+180 DVGELKRQVEYLK
-193 SEGVDSV
+193 AEGVDSV

-213 EQEAERV
+213 EREADRI
-220 VREMLPDAYVSAS
+220 VREMMPDAYVSSS

-248 TSLNA
+248 TALNA
-253 YVGPSLSSYL
+253 YVGPSLASYL
-263 ERLETRVS
+263 QRLEGRITRA
-271 QIGGSAPLFVI
+271 GGQVPVFVI
-282 QSNGGIATVEDSS
+282 QSNGGIAPVSDSS

-306 AGGASGAAH
+306 AGGAAGAAH
-315 VARRLREEHVIA
+315 VARQLGEDRVIA

-341 NGSPHITGE
+341 DGTPHVTGE

-396 PACYGRGGTQP
+396 PACYGKGGTQP

-415 LSLLDTEKFLGG
+415 LGLLDTDRFLGG
-427 AVQLDIDLASEAIR
+427 AVQLDEDLAVNAIR
-441 CQVAKPLG
+441 SQVAEPLG
-449 LSVEEAAEGI
+449 LDVESAAEGI

-500 VAREIGIRRVLIPPA
+500 VAAEIGIRRVLVPPA

-527 DLKYDLAMSHPSSLS
+527 DLKYDLAVSHPSSLS
-542 NVKLDDLRSDFATLV
+542 TVDINGLRSAFDGLA
-557 EDGRERIR
+557 EDGRKRLR
-565 DAGAADSDISVH
+565 SAGATDSDIGVS

-597 LSLPDDDLRVLWA
+597 MGLPDEEVRLRWA
-610 ENMHERFEQLYAYR
+610 ENMHIRFERLYAYR

-635 RASAIGRLPIEGD
+635 RASAVGRLPATSGVGSRSAEAKESEANTSHPVTHG
-648 INDTAHI
+648 
-655 PSESGAVPSQIT
+655 PS
-667 TGPAV
+667 V

-678 TVVIDEGCSARF
+678 TVVVGEGCSARL
-690 DSGGILHIDVE
+690 DSGGVMHIDVQIE
-701 ASTQDSGAAEGDA
+701 TQASEDTAADS

-746 SRDFSTAILDSQ
+746 SRDFSTAILDNQS
-758 CRLVAQ
+758 RMVAQ
-764 GEGIPVHVS
+764 GEGIPVHMS

-787 DSIAPGDVFLLN
+787 DGIRPGDVFLLN

-804 GSHLPDITAIRP
+804 GSHLPDLTVIRP

-821 KLAFMTVNR
+821 ALAFMTVNR

-852 HEGLRIPPLRIYDG
+852 HEGLRIPPLRIYDC
-866 DTPRDDLLRMMAA
+866 DVPRDDLLQMMAA
-879 NVRYPQNFLGDLNA
+879 NVRTPKNFLGDLNA
-893 QIGSILTAER
+893 QIGSVLTAER
-903 RIRELVE
+903 RIRELVD
-910 HYGSNRLTRIVDG
+910 HYGSDNLTRIVDG
-923 ILDATEAQVRSF
+923 ILEATEAQVRSF
-935 ISDWPNGEYFGE
+935 ISEWPDGVYCGE

-960 PIRARVTVA
+960 PIRAKITIA
-969 EDTLTIDLS
+969 GDTMTIDLS

-1003 MYLAPYDVPKNDGSM
+1003 MYVAPYDVPKNEGSM
-1018 GPLKVIA
+1018 GPLEVVA
-1025 PKGLI
+1025 PRGLI

-1057 LVQAVPEAV
+1057 LSQAVPEAV

-1079 GADPRTGESFLWHF
+1079 GIDPRTGESFLWHF
-1093 FMARGGGGAALGHD
+1093 FMARGGGGASLGHD

-1142 RPGSAGNGQWRG
+1142 RPGSAGNGKWRG

-1160 EIIYEGKGEALLN
+1160 EIIYEGEGDALLN

-1181 PPFGVLGGEPG
+1181 PPFGVLGGQPG

-1201 GGVETVLRTKQTGVI
+1201 NGTEKVLRTKQTGVV
-1216 VKPGDRIIALS
+1216 VKPGDRIVALS

-1234 DPLRRSSHAKEWD
+1234 DPADRSQETTAWD
-1247 SKNGYVR
+1247 TRNGYV

>member
-1 MIRNATAYSCS
+1 
-12 ACRCNIARLA
+12 
-22 SGFGSEHSLKAKSE
+22 
-36 RTYPLRIGID
+36 
-46 VGGTFTDLV
+46 
-55 AMDEGDSAPVAFKTP
+55 MD
-70 TTPADPSDGVLNGI
+70 
-84 AGLAS
+84 
-89 SLGLDVSELLQKAQ
+89 
-103 VIIHGTTVATNTL
+103 
-116 VERKGA
+116 
-122 TVGLITTEG
+122 
-131 FRDLLEIREGLKED
+131 
-145 RYNLRMNQ
+145 Q

-168 RVDAGGK
+168 RVDSSGS

-180 DKDGLKRQVEYLK
+180 DVDGLRREVEYLK

-200 AICFLFSFLNPEH
+200 AICFLFSFLNPDH
-213 EQEAERV
+213 EIQAEKI
-220 VREMLPDAYVSAS
+220 VREILPDAYVSAS

-253 YVGPSLSSYL
+253 YVGPSLSNYL
-263 ERLETRVS
+263 ERLDTRIS
-271 QIGGSAPLFVI
+271 GAGSSTPLFVI
-282 QSNGGIATVEDSS
+282 QSNGGIAPVADSS

-306 AGGASGAAH
+306 AGGAAGAAR
-315 VARRLREEHVIA
+315 VARQLGEERVIA

-341 NGSPHITGE
+341 AGSPHITGE

-371 GGSIARVDE
+371 GGSVARVDE

-415 LSLLDTEKFLGG
+415 LGLLDTERFLGG
-427 AVQLDIDLASEAIR
+427 AVELEPDLAIEAIR
-441 CQVAKPLG
+441 ASVAEPLG
-449 LSVEEAAEGI
+449 LDVEAAAEGI

-492 AAGLVATR
+492 AAGLIATR

-527 DLKYDLAMSHPSSLS
+527 DLKYDLALSHPSSLS
-542 NVKLDDLRSDFATLV
+542 AVDLDALRSAFAALT
-557 EDGRERIR
+557 EEGRERILS
-565 DAGAADSDISVH
+565 AGAAESEVSVH

-597 LSLPDDDLRVLWA
+597 LDLPDEELRARWA
-610 ENMHERFEQLYAYR
+610 ENMHERFERLYAYR

-635 RASAIGRLPIEGD
+635 RASTVGRLSVDGGVGPARNGR
-648 INDTAHI
+648 
-655 PSESGAVPSQIT
+655 ESSAAVSSNADALGNVTI
-667 TGPAV
+667 GPAV

-678 TVVIDEGCSARF
+678 TVVIGAECSARF
-690 DSGGILHIDVE
+690 DRHGILHIEVE
-701 ASTQDSGAAEGDA
+701 AATQASDDAQGDS

-746 SRDFSTAILDSQ
+746 SRDFSTAILDGQ

-787 DSIAPGDVFLLN
+787 DGIAPGDVFLLN

-804 GSHLPDITAIRP
+804 GSHLPDLTVIRP

-821 KLAFMTVNR
+821 ELKFMTVNR

-866 DTPRDDLLRMMAA
+866 DVPRDDLLQMMSA
-879 NVRYPQNFLGDLNA
+879 NVRYPKNFLGDLNA
-893 QIGSILTAER
+893 QIGSVLTAER
-903 RIRELVE
+903 RIRELID
-910 HYGSNRLTRIVDG
+910 HYGSEPLTRIVDG
-923 ILDATEAQVRSF
+923 ILEATEAQVRSF
-935 ISDWPNGEYFGE
+935 ISDWPDGEYYGE
-947 SLVDDDGFDSELI
+947 SLVDDDGFDSKLI

-969 EDTLTIDLS
+969 GDTLTIDLS

-1003 MYLAPYDVPKNDGSM
+1003 MYLAPYDVPKNEGSM

-1025 PKGLI
+1025 PSGLI

-1057 LVQAVPEAV
+1057 LAQAVPEAV

-1093 FMARGGGGAALGHD
+1093 FMARGGGGASLGHD

-1142 RPGSAGNGQWRG
+1142 RPGSAGSGQWRG

-1160 EIIYEGKGEALLN
+1160 EIIYEGEGDALLN
-1173 TAGDGAIV
+1173 TAGDGAVV

-1192 LPHRYSIVS
+1192 LPHIYSIVS
-1201 GGVETVLRTKQTGVI
+1201 DGVETVLPTKQTGVV
-1216 VKPGDRIIALS
+1216 VKPGDRIVALS

-1234 DPLRRSSHAKEWD
+1234 DPSLRSRESKAWD
-1247 SKNGYVR
+1247 HRNGYV

>member
-1 MIRNATAYSCS
+1 M
-12 ACRCNIARLA
+12 
-22 SGFGSEHSLKAKSE
+22 
-36 RTYPLRIGID
+36 RIGID

-55 AMDEGDSAPVAFKTP
+55 AMDEGDSSPVAFKTP

-89 SLGLDVSELLQKAQ
+89 SLGMDARELLNKAQ

-122 TVGLITTEG
+122 KVGLITTEG

-145 RYNLRMNQ
+145 RYNLRMDQ

-168 RVDAGGK
+168 RVDASGS
-175 VRREL
+175 VRSEL
-180 DKDGLKRQVEYLK
+180 DVEGLRRQVEFLK

-200 AICFLFSFLNPEH
+200 AICFLFSFLNPDH
-213 EQEAERV
+213 EEKAERI
-220 VREMLPDAYVSAS
+220 VREMLPGAYVSAS

-263 ERLETRVS
+263 RRLDTRVS
-271 QIGGSAPLFVI
+271 EAGGSAPLFVI
-282 QSNGGIATVEDSS
+282 QSNGGIAPVKDSS

-306 AGGASGAAH
+306 AGGAAGAAH
-315 VARRLREEHVIA
+315 VARQLGEKRVIA

-341 NGSPHITGE
+341 DGAPHITGE
-350 KFESGWKIAVPTVDI
+350 KFEAGWKIAVPTVDI

-415 LSLLDTEKFLGG
+415 LGLLDTEKFLGG
-427 AVQLDIDLASEAIR
+427 TVQLDTDRATEAIR
-441 CQVAKPLG
+441 TMVAEPLG
-449 LSVEEAAEGI
+449 LDIEAAAEGI

-500 VAREIGIRRVLIPPA
+500 VAREIGISRVLIPPT

-527 DLKYDLAMSHPSSLS
+527 DLKHDLALSHPSSLS
-542 NVKLDDLRSDFATLV
+542 TVDLDGLRAAYATLI

-565 DAGAADSDISVH
+565 SAGAADSDISVH

-597 LSLPDDDLRVLWA
+597 LNLPDDELRVRWA

-635 RASAIGRLPIEGD
+635 RASAVGRLPVDGEAADAARSSNDGAPEAVGTDVAND
-648 INDTAHI
+648 IPH
-655 PSESGAVPSQIT
+655 
-667 TGPAV
+667 GPTV

-678 TVVIDEGCSARF
+678 TVVVGEGCSARY
-690 DSGGILHIDVE
+690 GRHGILHIDVE
-701 ASTQDSGAAEGDA
+701 AVTQATTAKADS

-746 SRDFSTAILDSQ
+746 SRDFSTAILDSK

-821 KLAFMTVNR
+821 ELMFMTVNR

-866 DTPRDDLLRMMAA
+866 DAPRDDLLQMMAA
-879 NVRYPQNFLGDLNA
+879 NVRYPKNFLGDLNA

-903 RIRELVE
+903 RIRELVN
-910 HYGSNRLTRIVDG
+910 HYGAERLTHIVDG
-923 ILDATEAQVRSF
+923 ILDATESQVRSF
-935 ISDWPNGEYFGE
+935 ISDWPDGVYYGE

-960 PIRARVTVA
+960 PIRAKVTVA
-969 EDTLTIDLS
+969 RDTLTIDLS
-978 ESAPQVTG
+978 ESAKQVTG

-1025 PKGLI
+1025 PEGLI

-1057 LVQAVPEAV
+1057 LAQAVPKSV

-1079 GADPRTGESFLWHF
+1079 GTDPRTGESFLWHF

-1142 RPGSAGNGQWRG
+1142 RPGSAGRGQWRG

-1160 EIIYEGKGEALLN
+1160 EIIYEGEGDALLN

-1201 GGVETVLRTKQTGVI
+1201 DGEETVLRTKQTGVV
-1216 VKPGDRIIALS
+1216 VKPGDRIVALS

-1234 DPLRRSSHAKEWD
+1234 DPAHRNSEEDAWDRR
-1247 SKNGYVR
+1247 NGYV

>member
-1 MIRNATAYSCS
+1 M
-12 ACRCNIARLA
+12 
-22 SGFGSEHSLKAKSE
+22 
-36 RTYPLRIGID
+36 RIGID

-55 AMDEGDSAPVAFKTP
+55 AMDEGDTVPVAFKTP
-70 TTPADPSDGVLNGI
+70 TTPADPSDGVLDGI
-84 AGLAS
+84 EGLAS
-89 SLGLDVSELLQKAQ
+89 SMGLHPRELLEQAQ
-103 VIIHGTTVATNTL
+103 VVIHGTTVATNTL

-145 RYNLRMNQ
+145 RYNLRMDQ
-153 VEPLAPRYLRVGVAE
+153 VEPLAPRYLRVGVEE

-175 VRREL
+175 VRRKL
-180 DKDGLKRQVEYLK
+180 DIDGLKRQIEYLK

-213 EQEAERV
+213 EAEAERV
-220 VREMLPDAYVSAS
+220 VREMLPDAYISAS

-263 ERLETRVS
+263 ERLETRIS
-271 QIGGSAPLFVI
+271 QVGGSAPLFVI
-282 QSNGGIATVEDSS
+282 QSNGGIATVKDSS

-306 AGGASGAAH
+306 AGGAAGAAH
-315 VARRLREEHVIA
+315 VARQLGEERVIA

-380 GGVLRVGP
+380 GGVLRIGP

-396 PACYGRGGTQP
+396 PACYGRGGAQP

-415 LSLLDTEKFLGG
+415 LGLLDTEKFLGG
-427 AVQLDIDLASEAIR
+427 AVRLDIDLATEAIR
-441 CQVAKPLG
+441 TEIAEPLD

-500 VAREIGIRRVLIPPA
+500 VAREIGISRVIIPPT

-527 DLKYDLAMSHPSSLS
+527 DLKHDLALSHPCSLS
-542 NVKLDDLRSDFATLV
+542 TVDLNELQSAFATLT

-582 RYLDQIYEVTVDVPD
+582 RYLDQIYEVTVDVPN
-597 LSLPDDDLRVLWA
+597 LNMPDDHLRTRWA

-635 RASAIGRLPIEGD
+635 RASAVGRLPVEGD
-648 INDTAHI
+648 ITATAHS
-655 PSESGAVPSQIT
+655 PNGSQAVPPEIT

-678 TVVIDEGCSARF
+678 TVVIGEGCSASF
-690 DSGGILHIDVE
+690 DGSGILHIDVE
-701 ASTQDSGAAEGDA
+701 AATQAAGDAEGDA

-746 SRDFSTAILDSQ
+746 SRDFSTAILDGQ

-866 DTPRDDLLRMMAA
+866 DVPRDDLLQMMAA
-879 NVRYPQNFLGDLNA
+879 NVRYPKNFLGDLNA

-910 HYGSNRLTRIVDG
+910 HYGADRLTRIVDG

-935 ISDWPNGEYFGE
+935 VSDWPDGEYFGE
-947 SLVDDDGFDSELI
+947 SHVDDDGFDSELI
-960 PIRARVTVA
+960 PIRARVTIA
-969 EDTLTIDLS
+969 GDTLTIDLS
-978 ESAPQVTG
+978 ESAGQVTG

-1057 LVQAVPEAV
+1057 LAQAVPEAV

-1079 GADPRTGESFLWHF
+1079 GTDPRTGESFLWHF

-1160 EIIYEGKGEALLN
+1160 EIIYEGEGEALLN

-1201 GGVETVLRTKQTGVI
+1201 GGAETVLRTKQTGVV
-1216 VKPGDRIIALS
+1216 VKPGDCIVALS

-1234 DPLRRSSHAKEWD
+1234 DPSRRSSDATDWD
-1247 SKNGYVR
+1247 SRNGYIP

>member
-1 MIRNATAYSCS
+1 M
-12 ACRCNIARLA
+12 
-22 SGFGSEHSLKAKSE
+22 
-36 RTYPLRIGID
+36 RIGID

-55 AMDEGDSAPVAFKTP
+55 AMDEGNAAPVSFKTP

-89 SLGLDVSELLQKAQ
+89 SIGLDARALLDRAQ

-122 TVGLITTEG
+122 KVGLITTEG

-145 RYNLRMNQ
+145 RYNLRMDQ

-168 RVDAGGK
+168 RVDASGK
-175 VRREL
+175 VRRDL
-180 DKDGLKRQVEYLK
+180 DAEDLRQKVEYLK
-193 SEGVDSV
+193 SEGVNSV
-200 AICFLFSFLNPEH
+200 AICFLFSFLNPDH
-213 EQEAERV
+213 EIEAERIA
-220 VREMLPDAYVSAS
+220 RDIMPDAYVSAS
-233 HVILPQIKEFDRLST
+233 HAILPQIKEFDRLST
-248 TSLNA
+248 TALNA

-263 ERLETRVS
+263 ERLETRLS
-271 QIGGSAPLFVI
+271 DAGSSAPLFVI
-282 QSNGGIATVEDSS
+282 QSNGGIAPVKDSS

-306 AGGASGAAH
+306 AGGAAGAAH
-315 VARRLREEHVIA
+315 VARLLGERRVIA

-334 TDITLIE
+334 ADITLIE
-341 NGSPHITGE
+341 DGSPHITGE

-371 GGSIARVDE
+371 GGSIAWVDE

-396 PACYGRGGTQP
+396 PACYNQGGTQP

-415 LSLLDTEKFLGG
+415 LGLLDADKFLGG
-427 AVQLDIDLASEAIR
+427 AVELDTDLAAASIR
-441 CQVAKPLG
+441 RTVAQPLG
-449 LSVEEAAEGI
+449 LDVRAAAQGI

-469 GIRLASVSRGLDPR
+469 GIRLASVARGLDPR

-492 AAGLVATR
+492 AAGLVATT
-500 VAREIGIRRVLIPPA
+500 VAQEIGISRVLIPPT

-527 DLKYDLAMSHPSSLS
+527 DLKHDLALSHPSSLS
-542 NVKLDDLRSDFATLV
+542 AVNLDELRSAFATLV

-565 DAGAADSDISVH
+565 SAGAAESAISVH

-582 RYLDQIYEVTVDVPD
+582 RYLEQIYEVTVDVPN
-597 LSLPDDDLRVLWA
+597 LNLDDDELRARWA
-610 ENMHERFEQLYAYR
+610 DNMHERFERLYAYR

-635 RASAIGRLPIEGD
+635 RASAVGRLSVDGGD
-648 INDTAHI
+648 TNAAYNQHKR
-655 PSESGAVPSQIT
+655 ESGLPSNGASADACGAVLEEIVD
-667 TGPAV
+667 GPTV

-678 TVVIDEGCSARF
+678 TVVVGERCSAQF
-690 DSGGILHIDVE
+690 DRHGILHIVVEPATHAPDDVQE
-701 ASTQDSGAAEGDA
+701 DS
-714 VTLSVVGNRLESIA
+714 VMLSVVGNRLESIA

-746 SRDFSTAILDSQ
+746 SRDFSTAILDGQ

-804 GSHLPDITAIRP
+804 GSHLPDITVIRP
-816 VFVDG
+816 VFVDDV
-821 KLAFMTVNR
+821 LAFMTVNR

-866 DTPRDDLLRMMAA
+866 DVPRDDLLQMMSA
-879 NVRYPQNFLGDLNA
+879 NVRYPKNFLGDLNA
-893 QIGSILTAER
+893 QIGSALTAER

-910 HYGSNRLTRIVDG
+910 RYGLHRLTRIIDG
-923 ILDATEAQVRSF
+923 ILGATEARVRSF
-935 ISDWPNGEYFGE
+935 ISAWPDGDYYGE
-947 SLVDDDGFDSELI
+947 SLVDDDGFDSKLI
-960 PIRARVTVA
+960 PIRAKVTVSG
-969 EDTLTIDLS
+969 DTLTIDLS

-1025 PKGLI
+1025 PSGLI

-1045 CAEEIVEAIFKA
+1045 CAEEIIEAIFKA
-1057 LVQAVPEAV
+1057 LAQAAPEAV

-1079 GADPRTGESFLWHF
+1079 GIDSRTGEPFLWHF
-1093 FMARGGGGAALGHD
+1093 FMARGGGGASFNHD
-1107 GWSCVGEVN
+1107 GWSCVGEIN

-1160 EIIYEGKGEALLN
+1160 EIIYEGEGDALLN

-1181 PPFGVLGGEPG
+1181 PPFGALGGEPG

-1201 GGVETVLRTKQTGVI
+1201 GGVETALRTKQTGVV
-1216 VKPGDRIIALS
+1216 VKHGDRIVALS

-1234 DPLRRSSHAKEWD
+1234 DPTLRSPEADAWD
-1247 SKNGYVR
+1247 RRNGYTV

>member
-1 MIRNATAYSCS
+1 M
-12 ACRCNIARLA
+12 
-22 SGFGSEHSLKAKSE
+22 
-36 RTYPLRIGID
+36 RIGID

-70 TTPADPSDGVLNGI
+70 TTPADPSDGVLDGI
-84 AGLAS
+84 AGLAAT
-89 SLGLDVSELLQKAQ
+89 LGLDARDLLEKAQ
-103 VIIHGTTVATNTL
+103 VVIHGTTVATNTL

-145 RYNLRMNQ
+145 RYNLRMDQ

-180 DKDGLKRQVEYLK
+180 DIDGLKRQVEYLK

-213 EQEAERV
+213 EAKAERV

-263 ERLETRVS
+263 ERLETRIS
-271 QIGGSAPLFVI
+271 QVGGSVPLFVI
-282 QSNGGIATVEDSS
+282 QSNGGIATVKDSS

-306 AGGASGAAH
+306 AGGAAGAAH
-315 VARRLREEHVIA
+315 VARLLGEERVIA

-396 PACYGRGGTQP
+396 PACYGRGGRQP

-415 LSLLDTEKFLGG
+415 LGLLDIEKFLGG
-427 AVQLDIDLASEAIR
+427 AVELDIDLATDTIRTAI
-441 CQVAKPLG
+441 AEPLD

-492 AAGLVATR
+492 AAGLVATK
-500 VAREIGIRRVLIPPA
+500 VAREIGIARVLIPPA

-527 DLKYDLAMSHPSSLS
+527 DLKHDLALSHPCSLS
-542 NVKLDDLRSDFATLV
+542 AVALDDLRSAFATLT

-582 RYLDQIYEVTVDVPD
+582 RYLDQIYEVTVDVPNLD
-597 LSLPDDDLRVLWA
+597 LSDDDLRTRWA
-610 ENMHERFEQLYAYR
+610 ENMHARFEQLYAYR

-635 RASAIGRLPIEGD
+635 RASAVGRLPVEGD
-648 INDTAHI
+648 ITDTAHS
-655 PSESGAVPSQIT
+655 PNGSEDASPEIT
-667 TGPAV
+667 TGPTV

-678 TVVIDEGCSARF
+678 TVVIGEGCSASF
-690 DSGGILHIDVE
+690 DSGGVLHIDIE
-701 ASTQDSGAAEGDA
+701 AAAQALGDAEAGEEEGDA

-728 IEMMDV
+728 VEMMDV

-746 SRDFSTAILDSQ
+746 SRDFSTAILDGQ

-787 DSIAPGDVFLLN
+787 DGIAPGDVFLLN

-821 KLAFMTVNR
+821 KFAFMTVNR

-866 DTPRDDLLRMMAA
+866 DVPRDDLLQMMAA
-879 NVRYPQNFLGDLNA
+879 NVRYPKNFLGDLNA

-910 HYGSNRLTRIVDG
+910 HYGADRLTRIVDG

-935 ISDWPNGEYFGE
+935 ISDWPDGEYFGE

-969 EDTLTIDLS
+969 GDTLTIDLS
-978 ESAPQVTG
+978 ESAGQVTG

-1025 PKGLI
+1025 PEGLI
-1030 VNANSPAPVCMSTNH
+1030 VNANAPAPVCMSTNH

-1057 LVQAVPEAV
+1057 LAQAVPEAV

-1142 RPGSAGNGQWRG
+1142 RPGSAGSGQWRG

-1160 EIIYEGKGEALLN
+1160 EIIYEGAGEALLN

-1201 GGVETVLRTKQTGVI
+1201 GGVETVLRTKQTGVV
-1216 VKPGDRIIALS
+1216 VKPGDRIVALS

-1234 DPLRRSSHAKEWD
+1234 DPSRRSSDAKEWD
-1247 SKNGYVR
+1247 SRNGYVR

>member
-1 MIRNATAYSCS
+1 M
-12 ACRCNIARLA
+12 
-22 SGFGSEHSLKAKSE
+22 
-36 RTYPLRIGID
+36 RIGID

-55 AMDEGDSAPVAFKTP
+55 AMDEGDSTPLAFKTP
-70 TTPADPSDGVLNGI
+70 TTPADPSDGVLKGI

-89 SLGLDVSELLQKAQ
+89 SAGMDARELLQKAQ

-122 TVGLITTEG
+122 KVGLITTEG

-145 RYNLRMNQ
+145 RYNLRMDQ

-168 RVDAGGK
+168 RTDSSGS

-180 DKDGLKRQVEYLK
+180 DVADLRQKVEYLK

-200 AICFLFSFLNPEH
+200 AICFLFSFLNPDH
-213 EQEAERV
+213 EIEAERI
-220 VREMLPDAYVSAS
+220 VREMLPDAYISAS

-263 ERLETRVS
+263 ARLETRLS
-271 QIGGSAPLFVI
+271 DAGGSAPLFVI
-282 QSNGGIATVEDSS
+282 QSNGGIAPVKDSS

-306 AGGASGAAH
+306 AGGAAGAAH
-315 VARRLREEHVIA
+315 VARQLGEERVIA

-334 TDITLIE
+334 ADITLIE
-341 NGSPHITGE
+341 GGSPHITGE
-350 KFESGWKIAVPTVDI
+350 KFEAGWKIAVPTVDI

-415 LSLLDTEKFLGG
+415 LGLLDTDKFLGG
-427 AVQLDIDLASEAIR
+427 AVELNIDHATEAI
-441 CQVAKPLG
+441 QDMVAEPLG
-449 LSVEEAAEGI
+449 IDVESAAEGI

-500 VAREIGIRRVLIPPA
+500 VAREIGISRVLIPPT

-527 DLKYDLAMSHPSSLS
+527 DLKHDLAVSHPSSLS
-542 NVKLDDLRSDFATLV
+542 TVDIDGLRSAFATMA

-565 DAGAADSDISVH
+565 SAGAAESEISVH

-597 LSLPDDDLRVLWA
+597 LTLPDEDLRARWA
-610 ENMHERFEQLYAYR
+610 ENMHERFERLYAYR

-635 RASAIGRLPIEGD
+635 RASAVGRLSVDGGD
-648 INDTAHI
+648 ADATHNQDMSEPDLPPDS
-655 PSESGAVPSQIT
+655 PSDGAAASAGDDGLGEIT
-667 TGPAV
+667 NGPTV
-672 INTDYN
+672 INSDYN
-678 TVVIDEGCSARF
+678 TVVVGERCSARF
-690 DSGGILHIDVE
+690 DRHGILHIAVE
-701 ASTQDSGAAEGDA
+701 TAAQAPDDAQGDS

-746 SRDFSTAILDSQ
+746 SRDFSTAILDGQ

-787 DSIAPGDVFLLN
+787 DGIAPGDVFLLN

-821 KLAFMTVNR
+821 VLAFMTVNR

-866 DTPRDDLLRMMAA
+866 DIPRDDLLQMMSA
-879 NVRYPQNFLGDLNA
+879 NVRYPKNFLGDLNA
-893 QIGSILTAER
+893 QIGSVLTAER
-903 RIRELVE
+903 RIRELVD
-910 HYGSNRLTRIVDG
+910 HYGADSLTRIVDG

-935 ISDWPNGEYFGE
+935 ISDWPDGDYYGE
-947 SLVDDDGFDSELI
+947 SLVDDDGFDSKLI
-960 PIRARVTVA
+960 PIRAKVTVA
-969 EDTLTIDLS
+969 ADTLTIDLS

-1003 MYLAPYDVPKNDGSM
+1003 MYLAPYDVPKNEGSM
-1018 GPLKVIA
+1018 GPLQVIA
-1025 PKGLI
+1025 PSGLI
-1030 VNANSPAPVCMSTNH
+1030 VNANAPAPVCMSTNH

-1057 LVQAVPEAV
+1057 LAQAVPEAV

-1079 GADPRTGESFLWHF
+1079 GTDPRTGESFLWHF

-1107 GWSCVGEVN
+1107 GWSCVGEIN

-1160 EIIYEGKGEALLN
+1160 EIIYEGEGDALLN

-1181 PPFGVLGGEPG
+1181 PPFGVLGGEPA
-1192 LPHRYSIVS
+1192 LPHRYSIIS
-1201 GGVETVLRTKQTGVI
+1201 GGVETVLPTKLTGV
-1216 VKPGDRIIALS
+1216 VVRHGDRIIALS

-1234 DPLRRSSHAKEWD
+1234 DPSLRSPESNAWD
-1247 SKNGYVR
+1247 IQNGYIAPTKD

>member
-1 MIRNATAYSCS
+1 M
-12 ACRCNIARLA
+12 
-22 SGFGSEHSLKAKSE
+22 G
-36 RTYPLRIGID
+36 
-46 VGGTFTDLV
+46 
-55 AMDEGDSAPVAFKTP
+55 EGDAAPVVFKTP
-70 TTPADPSDGVLNGI
+70 TTPDDPSTGVLNGI
-84 AGLAS
+84 EGLALAMGMGS
-89 SLGLDVSELLQKAQ
+89 RELLQKAE
-103 VIIHGTTVATNTL
+103 VLIHGTTVATNTL

-122 TVGLITTEG
+122 RVGLITTEG

-145 RYNLRMNQ
+145 RYNLRMDQ
-153 VEPLAPRYLRVGVAE
+153 VEPLAPRYLRVGVPE
-168 RVDAGGK
+168 RVDSSGS
-175 VRREL
+175 VRQRL
-180 DKDGLKRQVEYLK
+180 DVEELKRQIEYLK

-200 AICFLFSFLNPEH
+200 AICFLFSFLNPDH
-213 EQEAERV
+213 EKEAERI

-253 YVGPSLSSYL
+253 YVGPSLASYL
-263 ERLETRVS
+263 QRLEGRISDV
-271 QIGGSAPLFVI
+271 GGAVPVFVI
-282 QSNGGIATVEDSS
+282 QSNGGIAPISDSS

-306 AGGASGAAH
+306 AGGAAGAAH
-315 VARRLREEHVIA
+315 VARQLGEERVIA

-341 NGSPHITGE
+341 DGTPHIASE

-396 PACYGRGGTQP
+396 PACYGRGGAHP

-415 LSLLDTEKFLGG
+415 LGLLDSKRFLGG
-427 AVQLDIDLASEAIR
+427 AVELDIGLATEAIR
-441 CQVAKPLG
+441 SHVAERLG
-449 LSVEEAAEGI
+449 LDVESAAEGI

-483 EFALMGFGG
+483 EFVLMGFGG

-500 VAREIGIRRVLIPPA
+500 VAREIGIDRVLIPPA

-527 DLKYDLAMSHPSSLS
+527 DLKYDLAVSHPSSLS
-542 NVKLDDLRSDFATLV
+542 SVKLDGVRSAFEALV
-557 EDGRERIR
+557 EEGRERMR
-565 DAGAADSDISVH
+565 AAGASDSEINVH

-597 LSLPDDDLRVLWA
+597 LDLPDEDVRSRWA
-610 ENMHERFEQLYAYR
+610 ENMHERFQRLYSYR

-635 RASAIGRLPIEGD
+635 RVSAVGRLPAGGAGNEAVGSTDRESTAEALALDSEGV
-648 INDTAHI
+648 T
-655 PSESGAVPSQIT
+655 V
-667 TGPAV
+667 GPVV
-672 INTDYN
+672 IKSDYN
-678 TVVIDEGCSARF
+678 TVVVGDGCSARY
-690 DSGGILHIDVE
+690 DSDGILHIDVE
-701 ASTQDSGAAEGDA
+701 RATTATDEAEADS

-758 CRLVAQ
+758 SRMVAQ
-764 GEGIPVHVS
+764 GEGIPVHMS

-787 DSIAPGDVFLLN
+787 DGISPGDVFLLN

-804 GSHLPDITAIRP
+804 GSHLPDLTVIRP
-816 VFVDG
+816 VFVEGD
-821 KLAFMTVNR
+821 LAFMTVNR

-852 HEGLRIPPLRIYDG
+852 HEGLRIPPLRIHDR
-866 DTPRDDLLRMMAA
+866 DVPRDDLLQMMAA
-879 NVRYPQNFLGDLNA
+879 NVRYPKNFLGDLNA
-893 QIGSILTAER
+893 QIGSVLTAER

-910 HYGSNRLTRIVDG
+910 HYGASRLTRIVDG

-935 ISDWPNGEYFGE
+935 ISDWPDGEYFGE

-960 PIRARVTVA
+960 PIRARVTIA
-969 EDTLTIDLS
+969 GDTLTIDLS

-1003 MYLAPYDVPKNDGSM
+1003 MYLAPYDVPKNEGSM
-1018 GPLKVIA
+1018 GPLQVIA
-1025 PKGLI
+1025 PRGLI
-1030 VNANSPAPVCMSTNH
+1030 VNADAPAPVCMSTNH

-1057 LVQAVPEAV
+1057 LAQAVPESV

-1079 GADPRTGESFLWHF
+1079 GIDPRTGESFLWHF
-1093 FMARGGGGAALGHD
+1093 FMARGGGGASLGHD

-1130 ERFPLFVVNHEL
+1130 ERFPLFIVNHEL
-1142 RPGSAGNGQWRG
+1142 RPGSAGRGHWRG
-1154 GLGAVC
+1154 GLGSVC
-1160 EIIYEGKGEALLN
+1160 EVIYEGEGDALLN

-1181 PPFGVLGGEPG
+1181 PPFGVLGGDPG

-1201 GGVETVLRTKQTGVI
+1201 EGVEEVLRTKQTGVV
-1216 VKPGDRIIALS
+1216 VKPGDRIVALS

-1234 DPLRRSSHAKEWD
+1234 DPADRSSESEAWD
-1247 SKNGYVR
+1247 RRNGYIE